1 MGQEQVTTPLSAAL
15 DAGRINHAYLFS
27 GPRGCGKTSSARIM
41 ARSLNCEQGP
51 TSTPC
56 GVCDSCVSLAPGG
69 PGNLD
74 VTELDA
80 ASHNGVED
88 MRELRDRAYYAPAES
103 RYRIFIIDE
112 AHMISASG
120 ANALLKVV
128 EEPPEHVIFI
138 FATTEPEKIIGTI
151 RSRTHHYPFRLLTP
165 PAMKGLLERTVA
177 SENVHVDDT
186 VYPMVIQ
193 AGGGSPRDTLSILDQ
208 LLAGAGP
215 DGLTYDVARPLLGVT
230 DLGLLDNTVEAL
242 ASQDKAALFRLV
254 DDVIEAGHDP
264 RRFAID
270 LLDRLRDLMII
281 QAVPSALEEGL
292 VSAPTDRGDIL
303 TGQAQRFSG
312 PQLAYLADT
321 VNARVSSLRGATSP
335 RLLLE
340 ILCAHLIVGS
350 APAAAAAGHLPAA
363 QPGSGAP
370 TAGAP
375 VTGQAAASGAQG
387 SAPSQRPQSAVSSAQ
402 DPAAAAAAIIAQRRS
417 RQAAKQN
424 AEQGQQPQQDAQQ
437 LSQAEPSLQ
446 GNQQAA
452 SEPHAVQQP
461 AHGPEHSLER
471 SSEQTQNQPQHE
483 KRTSPEAQ
491 QPAPTEQTAQPEPAE
506 HSAHS
511 QPQQD
516 AAPQD
521 LAAEIR
527 STWSDVRATIGRRNK
542 VAEIMLA
549 EARVLGVRDETL
561 VLGHTTGA
569 LAERINSPGTNEVIV
584 AVLMEELNRE
594 LKVTCVIGTDP
605 KAQGFTV
612 EEPAQRAQWNPNQPQ
627 REASEPEEE
636 AESPKPS
643 SAAHKSDTA
652 QSDTA
657 QSDTAETSAVQKDQ
671 KPAEEPT
678 GPQRSHNPE
687 PEAESEPETQQ
698 KPEPQQKPERAQ
710 QPTPQH
716 EASDDPWGAP
726 RRIGGQ
732 EPSSQTTGHG
742 QRGTLSR
749 QDSVREETS
758 PPELQHK
765 AQDPAAQ
772 SSLHQQTT
780 PQNPQRDM
788 LQQDS
793 PRQDVPQRGAAVPPK
808 REARGSQWRSRIAQA
823 SQVAAQRDEEFSKV
837 PQFGN
842 GVPLPPEPG
851 PDEGEFEAPPEE
863 YAPSAGMGGTSE
875 SAAQSAGSSQQAEPQ
890 RAPEPQPAYTRDD
903 EEREMMEAA
912 QSVGEMDHR
921 NATEVAME
929 LLAQELGA
937 RRL

>member
-1 MGQEQVTTPLSAAL
+1 MVGQEQVTTPLSAAL

-215 DGLTYDVARPLLGVT
+215 DGLTYEVARPLLGVT
-230 DLGLLDNTVEAL
+230 DVGLLDNTVDAL
-242 ASQDKAALFRLV
+242 ASQDKAGLFRLV
-254 DDVIEAGHDP
+254 DDVIEAGHEP

-270 LLDRLRDLMII
+270 LLDRLRDLMIL

-292 VSAPTDRGDIL
+292 VSAPTDRGEVL
-303 TGQAQRFSG
+303 TAQAQRFSG
-312 PQLAYLADT
+312 PQLAYLAET
-321 VNARVSSLRGATSP
+321 VNERVSSLRGATSP

-350 APAAAAAGHLPAA
+350 ASAAAAAGQVPSAVPQSAGA
-363 QPGSGAP
+363 QPSAP
-370 TAGAP
+370 A
-375 VTGQAAASGAQG
+375 AQG
-387 SAPSQRPQSAVSSAQ
+387 SAPAQRQQSAVASAQ

-417 RQAAKQN
+417 RQAAKQE
-424 AEQGQQPQQDAQQ
+424 AQQKQPQQVERPQ
-437 LSQAEPSLQ
+437 EP
-446 GNQQAA
+446 A
-452 SEPHAVQQP
+452 
-461 AHGPEHSLER
+461 
-471 SSEQTQNQPQHE
+471 QPQVPQQQE
-483 KRTSPEAQ
+483 ASQPQAPERPAQ
-491 QPAPTEQTAQPEPAE
+491 PEAQPEPQQE
-506 HSAHS
+506 QHE
-511 QPQQD
+511 QPQQSEQPEQQEPQEQQSEPEQ
-516 AAPQD
+516 PQD

-527 STWSDVRATIGRRNK
+527 GRWSDLRATIGRRNK

-584 AVLMEELNRE
+584 TVLQEELNRN

-605 KAQGFTV
+605 KAHGFTV
-612 EEPAQRAQWNPNQPQ
+612 PEPTQRTQWNPNQPP
-627 REASEPEEE
+627 REAAEPDEE
-636 AESPKPS
+636 AESPETPDNATDS
-643 SAAHKSDTA
+643 HSSETAPASAAATA
-652 QSDTA
+652 SEEVDK
-657 QSDTAETSAVQKDQ
+657 TS
-671 KPAEEPT
+671 
-678 GPQRSHNPE
+678 E
-687 PEAESEPETQQ
+687 PEA
-698 KPEPQQKPERAQ
+698 KERGD
-710 QPTPQH
+710 
-716 EASDDPWGAP
+716 ASDDPWGAP
-726 RRIGGQ
+726 RRIGQQG
-732 EPSSQTTGHG
+732 PSSEMTADQPQSQHG
-742 QRGTLSR
+742 A
-749 QDSVREETS
+749 REESGTR
-758 PPELQHK
+758 PET
-765 AQDPAAQ
+765 AP
-772 SSLHQQTT
+772 
-780 PQNPQRDM
+780 
-788 LQQDS
+788 
-793 PRQDVPQRGAAVPPK
+793 RGAAVPPK

-823 SQVAAQRDEEFSKV
+823 TQVAAQRDEEFSKV
-837 PQFGN
+837 PKFGN

-863 YAPSAGMGGTSE
+863 YGPPAGANGSSE
-875 SAAQSAGSSQQAEPQ
+875 SAGHTSVSPQQSAPQ
-890 RAPEPQPAYTRDD
+890 HAPAPQPEYTRAD

-912 QSVGEMDHR
+912 QSAGEMDHR

>member
-1 MGQEQVTTPLSAAL
+1 MVGQEQVTTPLSAAL

-215 DGLTYDVARPLLGVT
+215 DGLTYEVARPLLGVT
-230 DLGLLDNTVEAL
+230 DVGLLDNTVDAL
-242 ASQDKAALFRLV
+242 ASQDKAGLFRLV
-254 DDVIEAGHDP
+254 DDVIEAGHEP
-264 RRFAID
+264 RRFAVD
-270 LLDRLRDLMII
+270 LLDRLRDLMIL

-292 VSAPTDRGDIL
+292 VSAPTDRGEVL
-303 TGQAQRFSG
+303 TAQAQRFSG
-312 PQLAYLADT
+312 PQLAYLAET
-321 VNARVSSLRGATSP
+321 VNERVSSLRGATSP

-350 APAAAAAGHLPAA
+350 APAAAAAGQVPSAVPQSAGA
-363 QPGSGAP
+363 QPSAP
-370 TAGAP
+370 A
-375 VTGQAAASGAQG
+375 AQG
-387 SAPSQRPQSAVSSAQ
+387 SAPAQRQQSAVASAQ

-417 RQAAKQN
+417 RQAAKQE
-424 AEQGQQPQQDAQQ
+424 AQQQQPQQV
-437 LSQAEPSLQ
+437 E
-446 GNQQAA
+446 
-452 SEPHAVQQP
+452 
-461 AHGPEHSLER
+461 
-471 SSEQTQNQPQHE
+471 QPQE
-483 KRTSPEAQ
+483 PAQPQGSQQQEASQPQAPERPAQ
-491 QPAPTEQTAQPEPAE
+491 PEAQPEPQQE
-506 HSAHS
+506 QHE
-511 QPQQD
+511 QPQQSEQPEQPEQQEPQEQQSEPEQ
-516 AAPQD
+516 PQD

-527 STWSDVRATIGRRNK
+527 GRWSDLRATIGRRNK

-584 AVLMEELNRE
+584 TVLKEELSRE

-605 KAQGFTV
+605 KAHGFTV
-612 EEPAQRAQWNPNQPQ
+612 TEPVQRTQWNPNQPQ
-627 REASEPEEE
+627 REASEPDEEV
-636 AESPKPS
+636 ESP
-643 SAAHKSDTA
+643 A
-652 QSDTA
+652 
-657 QSDTAETSAVQKDQ
+657 
-671 KPAEEPT
+671 AEEP
-678 GPQRSHNPE
+678 SN
-687 PEAESEPETQQ
+687 
-698 KPEPQQKPERAQ
+698 
-710 QPTPQH
+710 
-716 EASDDPWGAP
+716 ASDDPWGAP
-726 RRIGGQ
+726 RQIGQ
-732 EPSSQTTGHG
+732 QAPSTESTREQPQPQHG
-742 QRGTLSR
+742 
-749 QDSVREETS
+749 VREKADS
-758 PPELQHK
+758 RPPAE
-765 AQDPAAQ
+765 
-772 SSLHQQTT
+772 
-780 PQNPQRDM
+780 PQR
-788 LQQDS
+788 S
-793 PRQDVPQRGAAVPPK
+793 EAAPRGAAVPPK

-823 SQVAAQRDEEFSKV
+823 TQVAAQRDEEFSKV
-837 PQFGN
+837 PKFGN

-863 YAPSAGMGGTSE
+863 YGPPAGANGSSE
-875 SAAQSAGSSQQAEPQ
+875 SAGHTSVSPQQSAPQ
-890 RAPEPQPAYTRDD
+890 HAPAPQPEYTRAD

-912 QSVGEMDHR
+912 QSAGEMDHR

>member
-1 MGQEQVTTPLSAAL
+1 MALYRKYRPATFAEVVGQEQVTTPLSAAL

-215 DGLTYDVARPLLGVT
+215 DGLTYEVARPLLGVT
-230 DLGLLDNTVEAL
+230 DVGLLDNTVDAL
-242 ASQDKAALFRLV
+242 ASQDKAGLFRLV
-254 DDVIEAGHDP
+254 DDVIEAGHEP

-270 LLDRLRDLMII
+270 LLDRLRDLMIL

-292 VSAPTDRGDIL
+292 VSAPTDRGEVL
-303 TGQAQRFSG
+303 TAQAQRFSG
-312 PQLAYLADT
+312 PQLAYLAET
-321 VNARVSSLRGATSP
+321 VNERVSSLRGATSP

-350 APAAAAAGHLPAA
+350 APAAAAAGQVPSALPQGAGA
-363 QPGSGAP
+363 QPSAP
-370 TAGAP
+370 AG
-375 VTGQAAASGAQG
+375 QG
-387 SAPSQRPQSAVSSAQ
+387 SAPAQRQPSAVASAQ

-417 RQAAKQN
+417 RQAAKQE
-424 AEQGQQPQQDAQQ
+424 AQQQQPQQ
-437 LSQAEPSLQ
+437 AERPQ
-446 GNQQAA
+446 
-452 SEPHAVQQP
+452 EPA
-461 AHGPEHSLER
+461 
-471 SSEQTQNQPQHE
+471 QPQ
-483 KRTSPEAQ
+483 EAQ
-491 QPAPTEQTAQPEPAE
+491 QQAPQQQEVQEQQPSAPEASQSQAPERPAQPEVQPE
-506 HSAHS
+506 PQQEQPE
-511 QPQQD
+511 QPQPSEQPEQQEQQPEPEQ
-516 AAPQD
+516 PQD

-527 STWSDVRATIGRRNK
+527 GRWSDLRATIGRRNK

-584 AVLMEELNRE
+584 TVLKEELSRE

-605 KAQGFTV
+605 KAHGFTV
-612 EEPAQRAQWNPNQPQ
+612 PEPTQRTQWNPNQPQ
-627 REASEPEEE
+627 REAAEPDEE
-636 AESPKPS
+636 AESP
-643 SAAHKSDTA
+643 AAK
-652 QSDTA
+652 
-657 QSDTAETSAVQKDQ
+657 
-671 KPAEEPT
+671 EP
-678 GPQRSHNPE
+678 NN
-687 PEAESEPETQQ
+687 
-698 KPEPQQKPERAQ
+698 
-710 QPTPQH
+710 
-716 EASDDPWGAP
+716 ASDDPWGAP
-726 RRIGGQ
+726 RQIGQ
-732 EPSSQTTGHG
+732 QAPSSETTKEQPQPQHG
-742 QRGTLSR
+742 
-749 QDSVREETS
+749 VREKADS
-758 PPELQHK
+758 RPPAE
-765 AQDPAAQ
+765 
-772 SSLHQQTT
+772 
-780 PQNPQRDM
+780 PQR
-788 LQQDS
+788 S
-793 PRQDVPQRGAAVPPK
+793 EAAPRGAAVPPK

-823 SQVAAQRDEEFSKV
+823 TQVAAQRDEEFSKV
-837 PQFGN
+837 PKFGN

-863 YAPSAGMGGTSE
+863 YGPPAGANGASE
-875 SAAQSAGSSQQAEPQ
+875 SAGHASVSPQQSAPQ
-890 RAPEPQPAYTRDD
+890 HAPAPQPEYTRAD

-912 QSVGEMDHR
+912 QSAGEMDHR

>member
-1 MGQEQVTTPLSAAL
+1 MALYRKYRPATFAEVVGQEQVTTPLSAAL

-56 GVCDSCVSLAPGG
+56 GQCDSCVSLAPGG

-215 DGLTYDVARPLLGVT
+215 DGLTYEVARPLLGVT
-230 DLGLLDNTVEAL
+230 DVGLLDNTVDAL
-242 ASQDKAALFRLV
+242 ASQDKAGLFRLV
-254 DDVIEAGHDP
+254 DDVIEAGHEP

-270 LLDRLRDLMII
+270 LLDRLRDLMIL

-292 VSAPTDRGDIL
+292 VSAPTDRGEVL
-303 TGQAQRFSG
+303 TAQAQRFSG
-312 PQLAYLADT
+312 SQLAYLAET
-321 VNARVSSLRGATSP
+321 VNERVSSLRGATSP

-350 APAAAAAGHLPAA
+350 APASAAAGQVP
-363 QPGSGAP
+363 
-370 TAGAP
+370 
-375 VTGQAAASGAQG
+375 
-387 SAPSQRPQSAVSSAQ
+387 SALPQSAGAQPSAPAGQSSAPAQRQQSAVASAQ

-417 RQAAKQN
+417 RQAA
-424 AEQGQQPQQDAQQ
+424 QQ
-437 LSQAEPSLQ
+437 
-446 GNQQAA
+446 
-452 SEPHAVQQP
+452 
-461 AHGPEHSLER
+461 
-471 SSEQTQNQPQHE
+471 
-483 KRTSPEAQ
+483 EAQ
-491 QPAPTEQTAQPEPAE
+491 QQQSQQSERTQEAAPQAQQTPAPEATQPQAPERPAQSEAQPEPKPE
-506 HSAHS
+506 QPERQQQE
-511 QPQQD
+511 QPQQ
-516 AAPQD
+516 AEQPEQQERQEQAQGQPQEQHPEPEQPQEP
-521 LAAEIR
+521 AVEIR
-527 STWSDVRATIGRRNK
+527 GRWADLRATIGRRNK

-549 EARVLGVRDETL
+549 EARVLGVRDDTL

-584 AVLMEELNRE
+584 TVLKEELNRN

-605 KAQGFTV
+605 KAHGFTV
-612 EEPAQRAQWNPNQPQ
+612 AEPVQRTQWNPNQPQ
-627 REASEPEEE
+627 REAAEPDEE
-636 AESPKPS
+636 AESPETPYNATDSHSSETAPASAAATGSEESEKPS
-643 SAAHKSDTA
+643 
-652 QSDTA
+652 
-657 QSDTAETSAVQKDQ
+657 
-671 KPAEEPT
+671 
-678 GPQRSHNPE
+678 
-687 PEAESEPETQQ
+687 ESEA
-698 KPEPQQKPERAQ
+698 KEPSN
-710 QPTPQH
+710 
-716 EASDDPWGAP
+716 ASDDPWGTP
-726 RRIGGQ
+726 RRIGQQG
-732 EPSSQTTGHG
+732 PSSKTTTE
-742 QRGTLSR
+742 QP
-749 QDSVREETS
+749 READES
-758 PPELQHK
+758 QPPAE
-765 AQDPAAQ
+765 
-772 SSLHQQTT
+772 
-780 PQNPQRDM
+780 PQR
-788 LQQDS
+788 
-793 PRQDVPQRGAAVPPK
+793 PDVAPRGATVPPK

-823 SQVAAQRDEEFSKV
+823 SQVAAQRDEEFARV
-837 PQFGN
+837 PKFGN

-851 PDEGEFEAPPEE
+851 PEDGEFEAPPEE
-863 YAPSAGMGGTSE
+863 YGPPAGASGSSE
-875 SAAQSAGSSQQAEPQ
+875 SAGQAPAAPQQPAPQQAP
-890 RAPEPQPAYTRDD
+890 APQPEYTRAD

-912 QSVGEMDHR
+912 QNAGEMDHR

>member
-1 MGQEQVTTPLSAAL
+1 MVGQEQVTTPLSAAL

-242 ASQDKAALFRLV
+242 ANQDKAGLFRLV
-254 DDVIEAGHDP
+254 DDVIEAGHEP

-292 VSAPTDRGDIL
+292 VSAPTDRGEIL
-303 TGQAQRFSG
+303 TAQAQRFSG
-312 PQLAYLADT
+312 TQLAYLAET
-321 VNARVSSLRGATSP
+321 VNERVSSLRGATSP

-340 ILCAHLIVGS
+340 ILCAHLIVGT
-350 APAAAAAGHLPAA
+350 APAAAAAGQVPAVT
-363 QPGSGAP
+363 QPALGASSGAP
-370 TAGAP
+370 A
-375 VTGQAAASGAQG
+375 TGGQSGAQG
-387 SAPSQRPQSAVSSAQ
+387 QGPGAAATQRPQSAVSSAQ

-424 AEQGQQPQQDAQQ
+424 AQQQEQQQPQREQSQPQQEQQQPQQAPAQGH
-437 LSQAEPSLQ
+437 QAHQAPAQSTPEKPRAE
-446 GNQQAA
+446 QQ
-452 SEPHAVQQP
+452 SEQQPVQQP
-461 AHGPEHSLER
+461 ER
-471 SSEQTQNQPQHE
+471 
-483 KRTSPEAQ
+483 
-491 QPAPTEQTAQPEPAE
+491 EPV
-506 HSAHS
+506 
-511 QPQQD
+511 QPQQTQ
-516 AAPQD
+516 PQQAQQQQEQRQD
-521 LAAEIR
+521 TAQQDPASDIR
-527 STWSDVRATIGRRNK
+527 SRWSDLRATIGHRNK

-549 EARVLGVRDETL
+549 EARVLGVRDDTL

-584 AVLMEELNRE
+584 AVLKEELNRD
-594 LKVTCVIGTDP
+594 LKVECVIGTDP
-605 KAQGFTV
+605 KAHGFTV
-612 EEPAQRAQWNPNQPQ
+612 EKPAQRTQWNPNQPQ

-636 AESPKPS
+636 AESPETPS
-643 SAAHKSDTA
+643 ST
-652 QSDTA
+652 
-657 QSDTAETSAVQKDQ
+657 ETSDSGQTETSEQ
-671 KPAEEPT
+671 PAT
-678 GPQRSHNPE
+678 
-687 PEAESEPETQQ
+687 TD
-698 KPEPQQKPERAQ
+698 
-710 QPTPQH
+710 T
-716 EASDDPWGAP
+716 WGAP

-732 EPSSQTTGHG
+732 EPSSSDTTE
-742 QRGTLSR
+742 QPQPTPR
-749 QDSVREETS
+749 QQE
-758 PPELQHK
+758 P
-765 AQDPAAQ
+765 
-772 SSLHQQTT
+772 T
-780 PQNPQRDM
+780 PQ
-788 LQQDS
+788 
-793 PRQDVPQRGAAVPPK
+793 RQETPQRGATVPPK

-823 SQVAAQRDEEFSKV
+823 SQVAAQRDEEFAKV

-851 PDEGEFEAPPEE
+851 PDEGEYDAPPEE
-863 YAPSAGMGGTSE
+863 YAPPAGAGETPE
-875 SAAQSAGSSQQAEPQ
+875 STGHRPGMPSQQAPQ
-890 RAPEPQPAYTRDD
+890 QDPEPQPEYSRDD
-903 EEREMMEAA
+903 EERDMMEAA
-912 QSVGEMDHR
+912 QNAGEMDHR

-929 LLAQELGA
+929 LLAKELGA

>member
-1 MGQEQVTTPLSAAL
+1 MALYRKYRPATFAEVVGQEQVTTPLSAAL

-215 DGLTYDVARPLLGVT
+215 DGLTYEVARPLLGVT
-230 DLGLLDNTVEAL
+230 DVGLLDNTVDAL
-242 ASQDKAALFRLV
+242 ASQDKAGLFRLV
-254 DDVIEAGHDP
+254 DDVIEAGHEP

-270 LLDRLRDLMII
+270 LLDRLRDLMIL

-292 VSAPTDRGDIL
+292 VSAPTDRGEVL
-303 TGQAQRFSG
+303 TAQAQRFSG
-312 PQLAYLADT
+312 PQLAYLAET
-321 VNARVSSLRGATSP
+321 VNERVSSLRGATSP

-350 APAAAAAGHLPAA
+350 APAAAAAGQVPSALPQGAGA
-363 QPGSGAP
+363 QPSAP
-370 TAGAP
+370 AG
-375 VTGQAAASGAQG
+375 QG
-387 SAPSQRPQSAVSSAQ
+387 SAPAQRQPSAVASAQ

-417 RQAAKQN
+417 RQAAKQE
-424 AEQGQQPQQDAQQ
+424 AQQQQPQQ
-437 LSQAEPSLQ
+437 AERPQ
-446 GNQQAA
+446 
-452 SEPHAVQQP
+452 EPA
-461 AHGPEHSLER
+461 
-471 SSEQTQNQPQHE
+471 QPQ
-483 KRTSPEAQ
+483 EAQ
-491 QPAPTEQTAQPEPAE
+491 QQAPQQQEVQEQQPSAPEASQSQAPERPAQPEVQPE
-506 HSAHS
+506 PQQEQPE
-511 QPQQD
+511 QPQPSEQPEQQEQQPEPEQ
-516 AAPQD
+516 PQD

-527 STWSDVRATIGRRNK
+527 GRWSDLRATIGRRNK

-584 AVLMEELNRE
+584 TVLKEELSRE

-605 KAQGFTV
+605 KAHGFTV
-612 EEPAQRAQWNPNQPQ
+612 PEPTQRTQWNPNQPQ
-627 REASEPEEE
+627 REASEPDEE
-636 AESPKPS
+636 AESP
-643 SAAHKSDTA
+643 AAK
-652 QSDTA
+652 
-657 QSDTAETSAVQKDQ
+657 
-671 KPAEEPT
+671 EP
-678 GPQRSHNPE
+678 NN
-687 PEAESEPETQQ
+687 
-698 KPEPQQKPERAQ
+698 
-710 QPTPQH
+710 
-716 EASDDPWGAP
+716 ASDDPWGAP
-726 RRIGGQ
+726 RQIGQ
-732 EPSSQTTGHG
+732 QAPSSETTREQPQPQHG
-742 QRGTLSR
+742 
-749 QDSVREETS
+749 VREKADS
-758 PPELQHK
+758 RPPAE
-765 AQDPAAQ
+765 
-772 SSLHQQTT
+772 
-780 PQNPQRDM
+780 PQR
-788 LQQDS
+788 S
-793 PRQDVPQRGAAVPPK
+793 EAAPRGAAVPPK
-808 REARGSQWRSRIAQA
+808 RESRGSQWRSRIAQA
-823 SQVAAQRDEEFSKV
+823 TQVAAQRDEEFSKV
-837 PQFGN
+837 PKFGN

-863 YAPSAGMGGTSE
+863 YGPPAGANGASE
-875 SAAQSAGSSQQAEPQ
+875 SAGHTSVSSQQSAPQ
-890 RAPEPQPAYTRDD
+890 HAPAPQPEYTRAD

-912 QSVGEMDHR
+912 QSAGEMDHR

>member
-1 MGQEQVTTPLSAAL
+1 MALYRKYRPATFAEVVGQEQVTTPLSAAL

-215 DGLTYDVARPLLGVT
+215 DGLTYEVARPLLGVT
-230 DLGLLDNTVEAL
+230 DVGLLDNTVDAL
-242 ASQDKAALFRLV
+242 ANQDKAGLFRLV
-254 DDVIEAGHDP
+254 DDVIEAGHEP

-270 LLDRLRDLMII
+270 LLDRLRDLMIL

-292 VSAPTDRGDIL
+292 VSAPTDRGEVL
-303 TGQAQRFSG
+303 TAQAQRFSG
-312 PQLAYLADT
+312 PQLAYLAET
-321 VNARVSSLRGATSP
+321 VNERVSSLRGATSP

-350 APAAAAAGHLPAA
+350 APAAAAAGQVPSSLPQGAGA
-363 QPGSGAP
+363 QPSAP
-370 TAGAP
+370 A
-375 VTGQAAASGAQG
+375 VQG
-387 SAPSQRPQSAVSSAQ
+387 SAPAQRQPSAVASAQ

-417 RQAAKQN
+417 RQAAKQE
-424 AEQGQQPQQDAQQ
+424 AQQQQPQQ
-437 LSQAEPSLQ
+437 AERPQ
-446 GNQQAA
+446 
-452 SEPHAVQQP
+452 EPA
-461 AHGPEHSLER
+461 
-471 SSEQTQNQPQHE
+471 QPQ
-483 KRTSPEAQ
+483 EAQ
-491 QPAPTEQTAQPEPAE
+491 QQAPQQQEAQEQQPSAPEASQTQAPERPAQPEVQPE
-506 HSAHS
+506 PQQEQPE
-511 QPQQD
+511 QPQPSEQPEQQEQQPEPEQ
-516 AAPQD
+516 PQD

-527 STWSDVRATIGRRNK
+527 GRWSDLRATIGRRNK

-584 AVLMEELNRE
+584 TVLKEELSRE

-605 KAQGFTV
+605 KAHGFTV
-612 EEPAQRAQWNPNQPQ
+612 PEPTQRTQWNPNQPQ
-627 REASEPEEE
+627 REAAEPDEE
-636 AESPKPS
+636 AESP
-643 SAAHKSDTA
+643 AAK
-652 QSDTA
+652 
-657 QSDTAETSAVQKDQ
+657 
-671 KPAEEPT
+671 EP
-678 GPQRSHNPE
+678 NN
-687 PEAESEPETQQ
+687 
-698 KPEPQQKPERAQ
+698 
-710 QPTPQH
+710 
-716 EASDDPWGAP
+716 ASDDPWGAP
-726 RRIGGQ
+726 RQIGQ
-732 EPSSQTTGHG
+732 QAPSSETTKEQPQPQHG
-742 QRGTLSR
+742 
-749 QDSVREETS
+749 VREKADS
-758 PPELQHK
+758 RPPAE
-765 AQDPAAQ
+765 
-772 SSLHQQTT
+772 
-780 PQNPQRDM
+780 PQR
-788 LQQDS
+788 S
-793 PRQDVPQRGAAVPPK
+793 EAAPRGAAVPPK

-823 SQVAAQRDEEFSKV
+823 TQVAAQRDEEFSKV
-837 PQFGN
+837 PKFGN

-863 YAPSAGMGGTSE
+863 YGPPAGANGASE
-875 SAAQSAGSSQQAEPQ
+875 SAGHASVSSQQSAPQ
-890 RAPEPQPAYTRDD
+890 HAPAPQPEYTRAD

-912 QSVGEMDHR
+912 QSAGEMDHR

>member
-1 MGQEQVTTPLSAAL
+1 
-15 DAGRINHAYLFS
+15 
-27 GPRGCGKTSSARIM
+27 M

-215 DGLTYDVARPLLGVT
+215 DGLTYEVARPLLGVT
-230 DLGLLDNTVEAL
+230 DVGLLDNTVDAL
-242 ASQDKAALFRLV
+242 ASQDKAGLFRLV
-254 DDVIEAGHDP
+254 DDVIEAGHEP

-270 LLDRLRDLMII
+270 LLDRLRDLMIL

-292 VSAPTDRGDIL
+292 VSAPTDRGEVL
-303 TGQAQRFSG
+303 TAQAQRFSG
-312 PQLAYLADT
+312 PQLAYLAET
-321 VNARVSSLRGATSP
+321 VNERVSSLRGATSP

-350 APAAAAAGHLPAA
+350 APAAAAAGQVPSALPQGAGA
-363 QPGSGAP
+363 QPSAP
-370 TAGAP
+370 AG
-375 VTGQAAASGAQG
+375 QG
-387 SAPSQRPQSAVSSAQ
+387 SAPAQRQPSAVASAQ

-417 RQAAKQN
+417 RQAAKQE
-424 AEQGQQPQQDAQQ
+424 AQQQQPQQ
-437 LSQAEPSLQ
+437 AERPQ
-446 GNQQAA
+446 
-452 SEPHAVQQP
+452 EPA
-461 AHGPEHSLER
+461 
-471 SSEQTQNQPQHE
+471 QPQ
-483 KRTSPEAQ
+483 EAQ
-491 QPAPTEQTAQPEPAE
+491 QQAPQQQEVQEQQPSAPEASQSQAPERPAQPEVQPE
-506 HSAHS
+506 PQQEQPE
-511 QPQQD
+511 QPQPSEQPEQQEQQPEPEQ
-516 AAPQD
+516 PQD

-527 STWSDVRATIGRRNK
+527 GRWSDLRATIGRRNK

-584 AVLMEELNRE
+584 TVLKEELSRE

-605 KAQGFTV
+605 KAHGFTV
-612 EEPAQRAQWNPNQPQ
+612 PEPTQRTQWNPNQPQ
-627 REASEPEEE
+627 REASEPDEE
-636 AESPKPS
+636 AESP
-643 SAAHKSDTA
+643 AAK
-652 QSDTA
+652 
-657 QSDTAETSAVQKDQ
+657 
-671 KPAEEPT
+671 EP
-678 GPQRSHNPE
+678 NN
-687 PEAESEPETQQ
+687 
-698 KPEPQQKPERAQ
+698 
-710 QPTPQH
+710 
-716 EASDDPWGAP
+716 ASDDPWGAP
-726 RRIGGQ
+726 RQIGQ
-732 EPSSQTTGHG
+732 QAPSSETTREQPQPQHG
-742 QRGTLSR
+742 
-749 QDSVREETS
+749 VREKADS
-758 PPELQHK
+758 RPPAE
-765 AQDPAAQ
+765 
-772 SSLHQQTT
+772 
-780 PQNPQRDM
+780 PQR
-788 LQQDS
+788 S
-793 PRQDVPQRGAAVPPK
+793 EAAPRGAAVPPK

-823 SQVAAQRDEEFSKV
+823 TQVAAQRDEEFSKV
-837 PQFGN
+837 PKFGN

-863 YAPSAGMGGTSE
+863 YGPPAGANGASE
-875 SAAQSAGSSQQAEPQ
+875 SAGHTSVSSQQSAPQ
-890 RAPEPQPAYTRDD
+890 HAPAPQPEYTRAD

-912 QSVGEMDHR
+912 QSAGEMDHR

>member
-1 MGQEQVTTPLSAAL
+1 MALYRKYRPATFAEVVGQEQVTTPLSAAL

-215 DGLTYDVARPLLGVT
+215 DGLTYEVARPLLGVT
-230 DLGLLDNTVEAL
+230 DVGLLDNTVDAL
-242 ASQDKAALFRLV
+242 ASQDKAGLFRLV
-254 DDVIEAGHDP
+254 DDVIEAGHEP

-270 LLDRLRDLMII
+270 LLDRLRDLMIL

-292 VSAPTDRGDIL
+292 VSAPTDRGEVL
-303 TGQAQRFSG
+303 TAQAQRFSG
-312 PQLAYLADT
+312 PQLAYLAET
-321 VNARVSSLRGATSP
+321 VNERVSSLRGATSP

-350 APAAAAAGHLPAA
+350 APAAAAAGQVPSALPQGAGA
-363 QPGSGAP
+363 QPSAP
-370 TAGAP
+370 AG
-375 VTGQAAASGAQG
+375 QG
-387 SAPSQRPQSAVSSAQ
+387 SAPAQRQPSAVASAQ

-417 RQAAKQN
+417 RQAAKQE
-424 AEQGQQPQQDAQQ
+424 AQQQQPQQ
-437 LSQAEPSLQ
+437 AERPQ
-446 GNQQAA
+446 
-452 SEPHAVQQP
+452 EPA
-461 AHGPEHSLER
+461 
-471 SSEQTQNQPQHE
+471 QPQ
-483 KRTSPEAQ
+483 EAQ
-491 QPAPTEQTAQPEPAE
+491 QQAPQQQEVQEQQPSAPEASQSQAPERPAQPEVQPE
-506 HSAHS
+506 PQQEQPE
-511 QPQQD
+511 QPQPSEQPEQQEQQPEPEQ
-516 AAPQD
+516 PQD

-527 STWSDVRATIGRRNK
+527 GRWSDLRATIGRRNK

-584 AVLMEELNRE
+584 TVLKEELSRE

-605 KAQGFTV
+605 KAHGFTV
-612 EEPAQRAQWNPNQPQ
+612 PEPTQRTQWNPNQPQ
-627 REASEPEEE
+627 REAAEPDEE
-636 AESPKPS
+636 AESP
-643 SAAHKSDTA
+643 AAK
-652 QSDTA
+652 
-657 QSDTAETSAVQKDQ
+657 
-671 KPAEEPT
+671 EP
-678 GPQRSHNPE
+678 NN
-687 PEAESEPETQQ
+687 
-698 KPEPQQKPERAQ
+698 
-710 QPTPQH
+710 
-716 EASDDPWGAP
+716 ASDDPWGAP
-726 RRIGGQ
+726 RQIGQ
-732 EPSSQTTGHG
+732 QAPSSETTKEQPQPQHG
-742 QRGTLSR
+742 
-749 QDSVREETS
+749 VREKADS
-758 PPELQHK
+758 RPPAE
-765 AQDPAAQ
+765 
-772 SSLHQQTT
+772 
-780 PQNPQRDM
+780 PQR
-788 LQQDS
+788 S
-793 PRQDVPQRGAAVPPK
+793 EAAPRGAAVPPK

-823 SQVAAQRDEEFSKV
+823 TQVAAQRDEEFSKV
-837 PQFGN
+837 PKFGN

-863 YAPSAGMGGTSE
+863 YGPPAGANGSSE
-875 SAAQSAGSSQQAEPQ
+875 SAGHTSVSPQQSAPQ
-890 RAPEPQPAYTRDD
+890 HAPAPQPEYTRAD

-912 QSVGEMDHR
+912 QSAGEMDHR

>member
-1 MGQEQVTTPLSAAL
+1 MALYRKYRPATFAEVVGQEQVTTPLSAAL

-215 DGLTYDVARPLLGVT
+215 DGLTYEVARPLLGVT
-230 DLGLLDNTVEAL
+230 DVGLLDNTVDAL
-242 ASQDKAALFRLV
+242 ASQDKAGLFRLV
-254 DDVIEAGHDP
+254 DDVIEAGHEP

-270 LLDRLRDLMII
+270 LLDRLRDLMIL

-292 VSAPTDRGDIL
+292 VSAPTDRGEVL
-303 TGQAQRFSG
+303 TAQAQRFSG
-312 PQLAYLADT
+312 PQLAYLAET
-321 VNARVSSLRGATSP
+321 VNERVSSLRGATSP

-350 APAAAAAGHLPAA
+350 APAAAAAGQVPSALPQGAGA
-363 QPGSGAP
+363 QPSAP
-370 TAGAP
+370 AG
-375 VTGQAAASGAQG
+375 QG
-387 SAPSQRPQSAVSSAQ
+387 SAPAQRQPSAVASAQ

-417 RQAAKQN
+417 RQAAKQE
-424 AEQGQQPQQDAQQ
+424 AQQQQPQQ
-437 LSQAEPSLQ
+437 AERPQ
-446 GNQQAA
+446 
-452 SEPHAVQQP
+452 EPA
-461 AHGPEHSLER
+461 
-471 SSEQTQNQPQHE
+471 QPQ
-483 KRTSPEAQ
+483 EAQ
-491 QPAPTEQTAQPEPAE
+491 QQAPQQQEVQEQQPSAPEASQSQAPERPAQPEVQPE
-506 HSAHS
+506 PQQEQPE
-511 QPQQD
+511 QPQPSEQPEQQEQQPEPEQ
-516 AAPQD
+516 PQD

-527 STWSDVRATIGRRNK
+527 GRWSDLRATIGRRNK

-584 AVLMEELNRE
+584 TVLKEELSRE

-605 KAQGFTV
+605 KAHGFTV
-612 EEPAQRAQWNPNQPQ
+612 PEPTQRTQWNPNQPQ
-627 REASEPEEE
+627 REAAEPDEE
-636 AESPKPS
+636 AESP
-643 SAAHKSDTA
+643 AAK
-652 QSDTA
+652 
-657 QSDTAETSAVQKDQ
+657 
-671 KPAEEPT
+671 EP
-678 GPQRSHNPE
+678 NN
-687 PEAESEPETQQ
+687 
-698 KPEPQQKPERAQ
+698 
-710 QPTPQH
+710 
-716 EASDDPWGAP
+716 ASDDPWGAP
-726 RRIGGQ
+726 RQIGQ
-732 EPSSQTTGHG
+732 QAPSSETTKEQPQPQHG
-742 QRGTLSR
+742 
-749 QDSVREETS
+749 VREKADS
-758 PPELQHK
+758 RPPAE
-765 AQDPAAQ
+765 
-772 SSLHQQTT
+772 
-780 PQNPQRDM
+780 PQR
-788 LQQDS
+788 S
-793 PRQDVPQRGAAVPPK
+793 EAAPRGAAVPPK

-823 SQVAAQRDEEFSKV
+823 TQVAAQRDEEFSKV
-837 PQFGN
+837 PKFGN

-863 YAPSAGMGGTSE
+863 YGPPAGANGASE
-875 SAAQSAGSSQQAEPQ
+875 SAGHASVSSQQSAPQ
-890 RAPEPQPAYTRDD
+890 HAPAPQPEYTRAD

-912 QSVGEMDHR
+912 QSAGEMDHR

>member
-1 MGQEQVTTPLSAAL
+1 MALYRKYRPATFAEVVGQEQVTTPLSAAL

-56 GVCDSCVSLAPGG
+56 GQCDSCVSLAPGG

-186 VYPMVIQ
+186 VYPMGIQ

-215 DGLTYDVARPLLGVT
+215 DGLTYEVARPLLGVT
-230 DLGLLDNTVEAL
+230 DVGLLDNTVDAL
-242 ASQDKAALFRLV
+242 ASQDKAGLFRLV
-254 DDVIEAGHDP
+254 DDVIEAGHEP

-270 LLDRLRDLMII
+270 LLDRLRDLMIL

-292 VSAPTDRGDIL
+292 VSAPTDRGEVL
-303 TGQAQRFSG
+303 TAQAQRFSG
-312 PQLAYLADT
+312 SQLAYLAET
-321 VNARVSSLRGATSP
+321 VNERVSSLRGATSP

-350 APAAAAAGHLPAA
+350 APASAAAGQVP
-363 QPGSGAP
+363 
-370 TAGAP
+370 
-375 VTGQAAASGAQG
+375 
-387 SAPSQRPQSAVSSAQ
+387 SALPQSAGAQPSAPAGQSSAPAQRQQSAVASAQ

-417 RQAAKQN
+417 RQAAQQE
-424 AEQGQQPQQDAQQ
+424 AQQQQPQQQSQQSERTQEAAPQAQQ
-437 LSQAEPSLQ
+437 T
-446 GNQQAA
+446 
-452 SEPHAVQQP
+452 P
-461 AHGPEHSLER
+461 APEA
-471 SSEQTQNQPQHE
+471 TQPQA
-483 KRTSPEAQ
+483 PERPAQ
-491 QPAPTEQTAQPEPAE
+491 SEAQPEPKPE
-506 HSAHS
+506 QPERQQQE
-511 QPQQD
+511 QPQQ
-516 AAPQD
+516 AEQPEQQERQEQAQGQPQEQHPEPEQPQEP
-521 LAAEIR
+521 AVEIR
-527 STWSDVRATIGRRNK
+527 GRWSDLRATIGRRNK

-549 EARVLGVRDETL
+549 EARVLGVRDDTL

-584 AVLMEELNRE
+584 TVLKEELNRN

-605 KAQGFTV
+605 KAHGFTV
-612 EEPAQRAQWNPNQPQ
+612 AEPVQRTQWNPNQPP
-627 REASEPEEE
+627 REAAEPDEE
-636 AESPKPS
+636 AESPETPDNATDSHSSETAPASAAATGSEESDKPS
-643 SAAHKSDTA
+643 
-652 QSDTA
+652 
-657 QSDTAETSAVQKDQ
+657 
-671 KPAEEPT
+671 
-678 GPQRSHNPE
+678 
-687 PEAESEPETQQ
+687 ESEA
-698 KPEPQQKPERAQ
+698 KEPSN
-710 QPTPQH
+710 
-716 EASDDPWGAP
+716 ASDDPWGAP
-726 RRIGGQ
+726 RRIGQQGP
-732 EPSSQTTGHG
+732 PSETTTEQPREADESQ
-742 QRGTLSR
+742 
-749 QDSVREETS
+749 
-758 PPELQHK
+758 PPAE
-765 AQDPAAQ
+765 
-772 SSLHQQTT
+772 
-780 PQNPQRDM
+780 PQR
-788 LQQDS
+788 
-793 PRQDVPQRGAAVPPK
+793 PDVAPRGATVPPK

-823 SQVAAQRDEEFSKV
+823 SQVAAQRDEEFARV
-837 PQFGN
+837 PKFGN

-851 PDEGEFEAPPEE
+851 PEDGEFEAPPEE
-863 YAPSAGMGGTSE
+863 YGPPAGASGSSE
-875 SAAQSAGSSQQAEPQ
+875 SAGQAPAAPQQPAPQQAP
-890 RAPEPQPAYTRDD
+890 APQPEYTRAD

-912 QSVGEMDHR
+912 QNAGEMDHR

>member
-1 MGQEQVTTPLSAAL
+1 MALYRKYRPATFAEVVGQEQVTTPLSAAL

-41 ARSLNCEQGP
+41 ARSLNGEQGP

-56 GVCDSCVSLAPGG
+56 GQCDSCVSLAPGG

-215 DGLTYDVARPLLGVT
+215 DGLTYEVARPLLGVT
-230 DLGLLDNTVEAL
+230 DVGLLDNTVDAL
-242 ASQDKAALFRLV
+242 ASQDKAGLFRLV
-254 DDVIEAGHDP
+254 DDVIEAGHEP

-270 LLDRLRDLMII
+270 LLDRLRDLMIL

-292 VSAPTDRGDIL
+292 VSAPTDRGEVL
-303 TGQAQRFSG
+303 TAQAQRFSG
-312 PQLAYLADT
+312 SQLAYLAET
-321 VNARVSSLRGATSP
+321 VNERVSSLRGATSP

-350 APAAAAAGHLPAA
+350 APASAAAGQVP
-363 QPGSGAP
+363 
-370 TAGAP
+370 
-375 VTGQAAASGAQG
+375 
-387 SAPSQRPQSAVSSAQ
+387 SALPQSAGAQPSAPAGQSSAPAQRQQSAVASAQ

-417 RQAAKQN
+417 RQAAQQE
-424 AEQGQQPQQDAQQ
+424 AQQQQPQQQSQQSERTQEAAPQAQQ
-437 LSQAEPSLQ
+437 T
-446 GNQQAA
+446 
-452 SEPHAVQQP
+452 P
-461 AHGPEHSLER
+461 APEA
-471 SSEQTQNQPQHE
+471 TQPQA
-483 KRTSPEAQ
+483 PERPAQ
-491 QPAPTEQTAQPEPAE
+491 SEAQPEPKPE
-506 HSAHS
+506 QPERQQQE
-511 QPQQD
+511 QPQQ
-516 AAPQD
+516 AEQPEQQERQEQAQGQPQEQHPEPEQPQEP
-521 LAAEIR
+521 AVEIR
-527 STWSDVRATIGRRNK
+527 GRWSDLRATIGRRNK

-549 EARVLGVRDETL
+549 EARVLGVRDDTL

-584 AVLMEELNRE
+584 TVLKEELNRN

-605 KAQGFTV
+605 KAHGFTV
-612 EEPAQRAQWNPNQPQ
+612 AEPVQRTQWNPNQPP
-627 REASEPEEE
+627 REAAEPDEE
-636 AESPKPS
+636 AESPETPDNATDSHSSETAPASAAATGSEESDKPS
-643 SAAHKSDTA
+643 
-652 QSDTA
+652 
-657 QSDTAETSAVQKDQ
+657 
-671 KPAEEPT
+671 
-678 GPQRSHNPE
+678 
-687 PEAESEPETQQ
+687 ESEA
-698 KPEPQQKPERAQ
+698 KEPSN
-710 QPTPQH
+710 
-716 EASDDPWGAP
+716 ASDDPWGAP
-726 RRIGGQ
+726 RRIGQQGP
-732 EPSSQTTGHG
+732 PSETTTEQPREADESQ
-742 QRGTLSR
+742 
-749 QDSVREETS
+749 
-758 PPELQHK
+758 PPAE
-765 AQDPAAQ
+765 
-772 SSLHQQTT
+772 
-780 PQNPQRDM
+780 PQR
-788 LQQDS
+788 
-793 PRQDVPQRGAAVPPK
+793 PDVAPRGATVPPK

-823 SQVAAQRDEEFSKV
+823 SQVAAQRDEEFARV
-837 PQFGN
+837 PKFGN

-851 PDEGEFEAPPEE
+851 PEDGEFEAPPEE
-863 YAPSAGMGGTSE
+863 YGPPAGASGSSE
-875 SAAQSAGSSQQAEPQ
+875 SAGQAPAAPQQPAPQQAP
-890 RAPEPQPAYTRDD
+890 APQPEYTRAD

-912 QSVGEMDHR
+912 QNAGEMDHR

>member
-1 MGQEQVTTPLSAAL
+1 
-15 DAGRINHAYLFS
+15 
-27 GPRGCGKTSSARIM
+27 M

-215 DGLTYDVARPLLGVT
+215 DGLTYEVARPLLGVT
-230 DLGLLDNTVEAL
+230 DVGLLDNTVDAL
-242 ASQDKAALFRLV
+242 ASQDKAGLFRLV
-254 DDVIEAGHDP
+254 DDVIEAGHEP

-270 LLDRLRDLMII
+270 LLDRLRDLMIL

-292 VSAPTDRGDIL
+292 VSAPTDRGEVL
-303 TGQAQRFSG
+303 TAQAQRFSG
-312 PQLAYLADT
+312 PQLAYLAET
-321 VNARVSSLRGATSP
+321 VNERVSSLRGATSP

-350 APAAAAAGHLPAA
+350 APAAAAAGQVPSALPQGAGA
-363 QPGSGAP
+363 QPSAP
-370 TAGAP
+370 AG
-375 VTGQAAASGAQG
+375 QG
-387 SAPSQRPQSAVSSAQ
+387 SAPAQRQPSAVASAQ

-417 RQAAKQN
+417 RQAAKQE
-424 AEQGQQPQQDAQQ
+424 AQQQQPQQ
-437 LSQAEPSLQ
+437 AERPQ
-446 GNQQAA
+446 
-452 SEPHAVQQP
+452 EPA
-461 AHGPEHSLER
+461 
-471 SSEQTQNQPQHE
+471 QPQ
-483 KRTSPEAQ
+483 EAQ
-491 QPAPTEQTAQPEPAE
+491 QQAPQQQEVQEQQPSAPEASQSQAPERPAQPEVQPE
-506 HSAHS
+506 PQQEQPE
-511 QPQQD
+511 QPQPSEQPEQQEQQPEPEQ
-516 AAPQD
+516 PQD

-527 STWSDVRATIGRRNK
+527 GRWSDLRATIGRRNK

-584 AVLMEELNRE
+584 TVLKEELSRE

-605 KAQGFTV
+605 KAHGFTV
-612 EEPAQRAQWNPNQPQ
+612 PEPTQRTQWNPNQPQ
-627 REASEPEEE
+627 REAAEPDEE
-636 AESPKPS
+636 AESP
-643 SAAHKSDTA
+643 AAK
-652 QSDTA
+652 
-657 QSDTAETSAVQKDQ
+657 
-671 KPAEEPT
+671 EP
-678 GPQRSHNPE
+678 NN
-687 PEAESEPETQQ
+687 
-698 KPEPQQKPERAQ
+698 
-710 QPTPQH
+710 
-716 EASDDPWGAP
+716 ASDDPWGAP
-726 RRIGGQ
+726 RQIGQ
-732 EPSSQTTGHG
+732 QAPSSETTKEQPQPQHG
-742 QRGTLSR
+742 
-749 QDSVREETS
+749 VREKADS
-758 PPELQHK
+758 RPPAE
-765 AQDPAAQ
+765 
-772 SSLHQQTT
+772 
-780 PQNPQRDM
+780 PQR
-788 LQQDS
+788 S
-793 PRQDVPQRGAAVPPK
+793 EAAPRGAAVPPK

-823 SQVAAQRDEEFSKV
+823 TQVAAQRDEEFSKV
-837 PQFGN
+837 PKFGN

-863 YAPSAGMGGTSE
+863 YGPPAGANGSSE
-875 SAAQSAGSSQQAEPQ
+875 SAGHTSVSPQQSAPQ
-890 RAPEPQPAYTRDD
+890 HAPAPQPEYTRAD

-912 QSVGEMDHR
+912 QSAGEMDHR

>member
-1 MGQEQVTTPLSAAL
+1 MALYRKYRPATFAEVVGQEQVTTPLSAAL

-215 DGLTYDVARPLLGVT
+215 DGLTYEVARPLLGVT
-230 DLGLLDNTVEAL
+230 DVGLLDNTVDAL
-242 ASQDKAALFRLV
+242 ANQDKAGLFRLV
-254 DDVIEAGHDP
+254 DDVIEAGHEP

-270 LLDRLRDLMII
+270 LLDRLRDLMIL

-292 VSAPTDRGDIL
+292 VSAPTDRGEVL
-303 TGQAQRFSG
+303 TAQAQRFSG
-312 PQLAYLADT
+312 PQLAYLAET
-321 VNARVSSLRGATSP
+321 VNERVSSLRGATSP

-350 APAAAAAGHLPAA
+350 APAAAAAGQVPSSLPQGAGA
-363 QPGSGAP
+363 QPSAP
-370 TAGAP
+370 A
-375 VTGQAAASGAQG
+375 VQG
-387 SAPSQRPQSAVSSAQ
+387 SAPAQRQPSAVASAQ

-417 RQAAKQN
+417 RQAAKQE
-424 AEQGQQPQQDAQQ
+424 AQQQQPQQ
-437 LSQAEPSLQ
+437 AERPQ
-446 GNQQAA
+446 
-452 SEPHAVQQP
+452 EPA
-461 AHGPEHSLER
+461 
-471 SSEQTQNQPQHE
+471 QPQ
-483 KRTSPEAQ
+483 EAQ
-491 QPAPTEQTAQPEPAE
+491 QQAPQQQEAQEQQPSAPEASQTQAPERPAQPEVQPE
-506 HSAHS
+506 PQQEQPE
-511 QPQQD
+511 QPQPSEQPEQQEQQPEPEQ
-516 AAPQD
+516 PQD

-527 STWSDVRATIGRRNK
+527 GRWSDLRATIGRRNK

-584 AVLMEELNRE
+584 TVLKEELSRE

-605 KAQGFTV
+605 KAHGFTV
-612 EEPAQRAQWNPNQPQ
+612 PEPTQRTQWNPNQPQ
-627 REASEPEEE
+627 REAAEPDEE
-636 AESPKPS
+636 AESP
-643 SAAHKSDTA
+643 AAK
-652 QSDTA
+652 
-657 QSDTAETSAVQKDQ
+657 
-671 KPAEEPT
+671 EP
-678 GPQRSHNPE
+678 NN
-687 PEAESEPETQQ
+687 
-698 KPEPQQKPERAQ
+698 
-710 QPTPQH
+710 
-716 EASDDPWGAP
+716 ASDDPWGAP
-726 RRIGGQ
+726 RQIGQ
-732 EPSSQTTGHG
+732 QAPSSETTREQPQPQHG
-742 QRGTLSR
+742 
-749 QDSVREETS
+749 VREKADS
-758 PPELQHK
+758 RPP
-765 AQDPAAQ
+765 
-772 SSLHQQTT
+772 
-780 PQNPQRDM
+780 
-788 LQQDS
+788 
-793 PRQDVPQRGAAVPPK
+793 
-808 REARGSQWRSRIAQA
+808 
-823 SQVAAQRDEEFSKV
+823 
-837 PQFGN
+837 
-842 GVPLPPEPG
+842 
-851 PDEGEFEAPPEE
+851 
-863 YAPSAGMGGTSE
+863 
-875 SAAQSAGSSQQAEPQ
+875 AEPQ
-890 RAPEPQPAYTRDD
+890 RS
-903 EEREMMEAA
+903 EAA
-912 QSVGEMDHR
+912 PRG
-921 NATEVAME
+921 
-929 LLAQELGA
+929 
-937 RRL
+937 

>member
-1 MGQEQVTTPLSAAL
+1 MVGQEQVTTPLSAAL

-56 GVCDSCVSLAPGG
+56 GQCDSCVSLAPGG

-230 DLGLLDNTVEAL
+230 DVGLLDNTVESL
-242 ASQDKAALFRLV
+242 ANQDKAGLFRLV

-270 LLDRLRDLMII
+270 LLDRLRDLMIL

-292 VSAPTDRGDIL
+292 VSAPTDRGEVL
-303 TGQAQRFSG
+303 TAQAQRFSG
-312 PQLAYLADT
+312 PQLAYLAET
-321 VNARVSSLRGATSP
+321 VNERVSSLRGATSP

-350 APAAAAAGHLPAA
+350 APAAATAGQL
-363 QPGSGAP
+363 P
-370 TAGAP
+370 TAAPQGAG
-375 VTGQAAASGAQG
+375 VQT
-387 SAPSQRPQSAVSSAQ
+387 SAPAGQGTPPAQRQQSAVASAQ

-417 RQAAKQN
+417 RQAAKQE
-424 AEQGQQPQQDAQQ
+424 AQQQQPQQQPQQVERTQEAAQQ
-437 LSQAEPSLQ
+437 TQPTPTPE
-446 GNQQAA
+446 AA
-452 SEPHAVQQP
+452 
-461 AHGPEHSLER
+461 
-471 SSEQTQNQPQHE
+471 QPQAPVE
-483 KRTSPEAQ
+483 RPAQPE
-491 QPAPTEQTAQPEPAE
+491 AQPEPQSEQPEQHQERPE
-506 HSAHS
+506 HQQQEQHE
-511 QPQQD
+511 QPQEAEQPELQERQEQ
-516 AAPQD
+516 AQGQPQEQQPEPEQPQD
-521 LAAEIR
+521 PAAEIR
-527 STWSDVRATIGRRNK
+527 GRWSDLRATIGRRNK

-549 EARVLGVRDETL
+549 EARVLGVRDDTL

-584 AVLMEELNRE
+584 TVLKEELNRN

-605 KAQGFTV
+605 KAHGFTV
-612 EEPAQRAQWNPNQPQ
+612 AEPAQRTQWNPNQPP
-627 REASEPEEE
+627 REAAEPDEE
-636 AESPKPS
+636 AESPETPDNATDSHSSDTVPASAAATESEEVDKPS
-643 SAAHKSDTA
+643 
-652 QSDTA
+652 
-657 QSDTAETSAVQKDQ
+657 
-671 KPAEEPT
+671 
-678 GPQRSHNPE
+678 
-687 PEAESEPETQQ
+687 ESEA
-698 KPEPQQKPERAQ
+698 KEPSN
-710 QPTPQH
+710 
-716 EASDDPWGAP
+716 ASDDPWGAP
-726 RRIGGQ
+726 RQIGQ
-732 EPSSQTTGHG
+732 QAPSSETTTE
-742 QRGTLSR
+742 QP
-749 QDSVREETS
+749 REAAES
-758 PPELQHK
+758 QPPAE
-765 AQDPAAQ
+765 
-772 SSLHQQTT
+772 
-780 PQNPQRDM
+780 PQR
-788 LQQDS
+788 
-793 PRQDVPQRGAAVPPK
+793 PDVAPRGAMVPPK

-837 PQFGN
+837 PKFGN

-851 PDEGEFEAPPEE
+851 PEEGEFEAPPEE
-863 YAPSAGMGGTSE
+863 YGPPAGMGGASE
-875 SAAQSAGSSQQAEPQ
+875 SAGQAPAAPQQPVPQQAP
-890 RAPEPQPAYTRDD
+890 APQPEYTRAD

-912 QSVGEMDHR
+912 QNAGEMDHR

>member
-1 MGQEQVTTPLSAAL
+1 
-15 DAGRINHAYLFS
+15 
-27 GPRGCGKTSSARIM
+27 M

-215 DGLTYDVARPLLGVT
+215 DGLTYEVARPLLGVT
-230 DLGLLDNTVEAL
+230 DVGLLDNTVDAL
-242 ASQDKAALFRLV
+242 ASQDKAGLFRLV
-254 DDVIEAGHDP
+254 DDVIEAGHEP

-270 LLDRLRDLMII
+270 LLDRLRDLMIL

-292 VSAPTDRGDIL
+292 VSAPTDRGEVL
-303 TGQAQRFSG
+303 TAQAQRFSG
-312 PQLAYLADT
+312 PQLAYLAET
-321 VNARVSSLRGATSP
+321 VNERVSSLRGATSP

-350 APAAAAAGHLPAA
+350 APAAAAAGQVPSALPQGAGA
-363 QPGSGAP
+363 QPSAP
-370 TAGAP
+370 AG
-375 VTGQAAASGAQG
+375 QG
-387 SAPSQRPQSAVSSAQ
+387 SAPAQRQPSAVASAQ

-417 RQAAKQN
+417 RQAAKQE
-424 AEQGQQPQQDAQQ
+424 AQQQQPQQ
-437 LSQAEPSLQ
+437 AERPQ
-446 GNQQAA
+446 
-452 SEPHAVQQP
+452 EPA
-461 AHGPEHSLER
+461 
-471 SSEQTQNQPQHE
+471 QPQ
-483 KRTSPEAQ
+483 EAQ
-491 QPAPTEQTAQPEPAE
+491 QQEVQEQQPSAPEASQSQAPERPAQPEVQPE
-506 HSAHS
+506 PQQEQPE
-511 QPQQD
+511 QPQPSEQPEQQEQQPEPEQ
-516 AAPQD
+516 PQD

-527 STWSDVRATIGRRNK
+527 GRWSDLRATIGRRNK

-584 AVLMEELNRE
+584 TVLKEELSRE

-605 KAQGFTV
+605 KAHGFTV
-612 EEPAQRAQWNPNQPQ
+612 PEPAQRTQWNPNQPQ
-627 REASEPEEE
+627 REAAEPDEE
-636 AESPKPS
+636 AESP
-643 SAAHKSDTA
+643 AAK
-652 QSDTA
+652 
-657 QSDTAETSAVQKDQ
+657 
-671 KPAEEPT
+671 EP
-678 GPQRSHNPE
+678 NN
-687 PEAESEPETQQ
+687 
-698 KPEPQQKPERAQ
+698 
-710 QPTPQH
+710 
-716 EASDDPWGAP
+716 ASDDPWGAL
-726 RRIGGQ
+726 RQIGQ
-732 EPSSQTTGHG
+732 QAPSSETTREQPQPQHG
-742 QRGTLSR
+742 
-749 QDSVREETS
+749 VREKADS
-758 PPELQHK
+758 RPPAE
-765 AQDPAAQ
+765 
-772 SSLHQQTT
+772 
-780 PQNPQRDM
+780 PQR
-788 LQQDS
+788 S
-793 PRQDVPQRGAAVPPK
+793 EAAPRGAAVPPK

-823 SQVAAQRDEEFSKV
+823 TQVAAQRDEEFSKV
-837 PQFGN
+837 PKFGN

-863 YAPSAGMGGTSE
+863 YGPPAGANGASE
-875 SAAQSAGSSQQAEPQ
+875 SAGHTSVSPQQSAPQ
-890 RAPEPQPAYTRDD
+890 HAPAPQPEYTRAD

-912 QSVGEMDHR
+912 QSAGEMDHR

>member
-1 MGQEQVTTPLSAAL
+1 MVGQEQVTTPLSAAL

-215 DGLTYDVARPLLGVT
+215 DGLTYEVARPLLGVT
-230 DLGLLDNTVEAL
+230 DVGLLDNTVDAL
-242 ASQDKAALFRLV
+242 ASQDKAGLFRLV
-254 DDVIEAGHDP
+254 DDVIEAGHEP

-270 LLDRLRDLMII
+270 LLDRLRDLMIL

-292 VSAPTDRGDIL
+292 VSAPTDRGEVL
-303 TGQAQRFSG
+303 TAQAQRFSG
-312 PQLAYLADT
+312 PQLAYLAET
-321 VNARVSSLRGATSP
+321 VNERVSSLRGATSP

-350 APAAAAAGHLPAA
+350 APAAAAAGQVPSAVPQSAGA
-363 QPGSGAP
+363 QPSAP
-370 TAGAP
+370 A
-375 VTGQAAASGAQG
+375 AQG
-387 SAPSQRPQSAVSSAQ
+387 SAPAQRQQSAVASAQ

-417 RQAAKQN
+417 RQAAKQE
-424 AEQGQQPQQDAQQ
+424 AQQQQPQQ
-437 LSQAEPSLQ
+437 AERPQ
-446 GNQQAA
+446 
-452 SEPHAVQQP
+452 EPA
-461 AHGPEHSLER
+461 
-471 SSEQTQNQPQHE
+471 QPQ
-483 KRTSPEAQ
+483 EAQ
-491 QPAPTEQTAQPEPAE
+491 QQAPQQQEVQEQQPSAPEASQSQAPERPAQPEVQPE
-506 HSAHS
+506 PQQEQPE
-511 QPQQD
+511 QPQPSEQPEQQEQQPEPEQPHD
-516 AAPQD
+516 P
-521 LAAEIR
+521 AAEIR
-527 STWSDVRATIGRRNK
+527 GRWSDLRATIGRRNK

-584 AVLMEELNRE
+584 TVLKEELSRE

-605 KAQGFTV
+605 KAHGFTV
-612 EEPAQRAQWNPNQPQ
+612 PEPTQRTQWNPNQPQ
-627 REASEPEEE
+627 REASEPDEE
-636 AESPKPS
+636 AESP
-643 SAAHKSDTA
+643 
-652 QSDTA
+652 
-657 QSDTAETSAVQKDQ
+657 E
-671 KPAEEPT
+671 AEEP
-678 GPQRSHNPE
+678 SN
-687 PEAESEPETQQ
+687 
-698 KPEPQQKPERAQ
+698 
-710 QPTPQH
+710 
-716 EASDDPWGAP
+716 ASDDPWGAP
-726 RRIGGQ
+726 RQIGQ
-732 EPSSQTTGHG
+732 QAPSSETTREQPQPQHG
-742 QRGTLSR
+742 VHEKA
-749 QDSVREETS
+749 DSH
-758 PPELQHK
+758 PPAE
-765 AQDPAAQ
+765 PRRSEAA
-772 SSLHQQTT
+772 
-780 PQNPQRDM
+780 P
-788 LQQDS
+788 
-793 PRQDVPQRGAAVPPK
+793 RGAAVPPK

-823 SQVAAQRDEEFSKV
+823 TQVAAQRDEEFSKV
-837 PQFGN
+837 PKFGN

-863 YAPSAGMGGTSE
+863 YGPPAGANGSSE
-875 SAAQSAGSSQQAEPQ
+875 SAGHTSVSPQQSAPQ
-890 RAPEPQPAYTRDD
+890 HAPAPQPEYTRAD

-912 QSVGEMDHR
+912 QSAGEMDHR

>member
-1 MGQEQVTTPLSAAL
+1 MVGQEQVTTPLSAAL

-215 DGLTYDVARPLLGVT
+215 DGLTYEVARPLLGVT
-230 DLGLLDNTVEAL
+230 DVGLLDNTVDAL
-242 ASQDKAALFRLV
+242 ASQDKAGLFRLV
-254 DDVIEAGHDP
+254 DDVIEAGHEP
-264 RRFAID
+264 RRFAVD
-270 LLDRLRDLMII
+270 LLDRLRDLMIL

-292 VSAPTDRGDIL
+292 VSAPTDRGEVL
-303 TGQAQRFSG
+303 TAQAQRFSG
-312 PQLAYLADT
+312 PQLAYLAET
-321 VNARVSSLRGATSP
+321 VNERVSSLRGATSP

-350 APAAAAAGHLPAA
+350 APAAAAAGQVPSAVPQSAGA
-363 QPGSGAP
+363 QPSAP
-370 TAGAP
+370 A
-375 VTGQAAASGAQG
+375 AQG
-387 SAPSQRPQSAVSSAQ
+387 SAPAQRQQSAVASAQ

-417 RQAAKQN
+417 RQAAKQE
-424 AEQGQQPQQDAQQ
+424 AQQQPQQVERPQ
-437 LSQAEPSLQ
+437 EP
-446 GNQQAA
+446 A
-452 SEPHAVQQP
+452 
-461 AHGPEHSLER
+461 
-471 SSEQTQNQPQHE
+471 QPQGPQQQE
-483 KRTSPEAQ
+483 ASQPQAPERPAQPEAQ
-491 QPAPTEQTAQPEPAE
+491 HEPQQEQHEQPQQSEQPEQQEPQERQPEPE
-506 HSAHS
+506 
-511 QPQQD
+511 Q
-516 AAPQD
+516 PQD

-527 STWSDVRATIGRRNK
+527 GRWSDLRATIGRRNK

-584 AVLMEELNRE
+584 TVLKEELSRE

-605 KAQGFTV
+605 KAHGFTV
-612 EEPAQRAQWNPNQPQ
+612 TEPVQRTQWNPNQPQ
-627 REASEPEEE
+627 REASEPDEE
-636 AESPKPS
+636 AESP
-643 SAAHKSDTA
+643 
-652 QSDTA
+652 
-657 QSDTAETSAVQKDQ
+657 E
-671 KPAEEPT
+671 AEEP
-678 GPQRSHNPE
+678 SN
-687 PEAESEPETQQ
+687 
-698 KPEPQQKPERAQ
+698 
-710 QPTPQH
+710 
-716 EASDDPWGAP
+716 ASDDPWGAP
-726 RRIGGQ
+726 RQIGQ
-732 EPSSQTTGHG
+732 QAPSSETTREQPQPQHG
-742 QRGTLSR
+742 
-749 QDSVREETS
+749 VREKADPR
-758 PPELQHK
+758 PPAE
-765 AQDPAAQ
+765 
-772 SSLHQQTT
+772 
-780 PQNPQRDM
+780 PQR
-788 LQQDS
+788 LEAA
-793 PRQDVPQRGAAVPPK
+793 PRGAAVPPK

-823 SQVAAQRDEEFSKV
+823 TQVAAQRDEEFSKV
-837 PQFGN
+837 PKFGN

-863 YAPSAGMGGTSE
+863 YGPPAGANGSSE
-875 SAAQSAGSSQQAEPQ
+875 SAGHTSVSPQQSAPQ
-890 RAPEPQPAYTRDD
+890 HAPAPQPEYTRAD

-912 QSVGEMDHR
+912 QSAGEMDHR

>member
-1 MGQEQVTTPLSAAL
+1 
-15 DAGRINHAYLFS
+15 
-27 GPRGCGKTSSARIM
+27 M

-215 DGLTYDVARPLLGVT
+215 DGLTYEVARPLLGVT
-230 DLGLLDNTVEAL
+230 DVGLLDNTVDAL
-242 ASQDKAALFRLV
+242 ANQDKAGLFRLV
-254 DDVIEAGHDP
+254 DDVIEAGHEP

-270 LLDRLRDLMII
+270 LLDRLRDLMIL

-292 VSAPTDRGDIL
+292 VSAPTDRGEVL
-303 TGQAQRFSG
+303 TAQAQRFSG
-312 PQLAYLADT
+312 PQLAYLAET
-321 VNARVSSLRGATSP
+321 VNERVSSLRGATSP

-350 APAAAAAGHLPAA
+350 APAAAAAGQVPSSLPQGAGA
-363 QPGSGAP
+363 QPSAP
-370 TAGAP
+370 A
-375 VTGQAAASGAQG
+375 VQG
-387 SAPSQRPQSAVSSAQ
+387 SAPAQRQPSAVASAQ

-417 RQAAKQN
+417 RQAAKQE
-424 AEQGQQPQQDAQQ
+424 AQQQQPQQ
-437 LSQAEPSLQ
+437 AERPQ
-446 GNQQAA
+446 
-452 SEPHAVQQP
+452 EPA
-461 AHGPEHSLER
+461 
-471 SSEQTQNQPQHE
+471 QPQ
-483 KRTSPEAQ
+483 EAQ
-491 QPAPTEQTAQPEPAE
+491 QQAPQQQEAQEQQPSAPEASQTQAPERPAQPEVQPE
-506 HSAHS
+506 PQQEQPE
-511 QPQQD
+511 QPQPSEQPEQQEQQPEPEQ
-516 AAPQD
+516 PQD

-527 STWSDVRATIGRRNK
+527 GRWSDLRATIGRRNK

-584 AVLMEELNRE
+584 TVLKEELSRE

-605 KAQGFTV
+605 KVHGFTV
-612 EEPAQRAQWNPNQPQ
+612 PEPTQRTQWNPNQPQ
-627 REASEPEEE
+627 REAAEPDEE
-636 AESPKPS
+636 AESP
-643 SAAHKSDTA
+643 AAK
-652 QSDTA
+652 
-657 QSDTAETSAVQKDQ
+657 
-671 KPAEEPT
+671 EP
-678 GPQRSHNPE
+678 NN
-687 PEAESEPETQQ
+687 
-698 KPEPQQKPERAQ
+698 
-710 QPTPQH
+710 
-716 EASDDPWGAP
+716 ASDDPWGAP
-726 RRIGGQ
+726 RQIGQ
-732 EPSSQTTGHG
+732 QAPSSETTKEQPQPQHG
-742 QRGTLSR
+742 
-749 QDSVREETS
+749 VREKADS
-758 PPELQHK
+758 RPPAE
-765 AQDPAAQ
+765 
-772 SSLHQQTT
+772 
-780 PQNPQRDM
+780 PQR
-788 LQQDS
+788 S
-793 PRQDVPQRGAAVPPK
+793 EAAPRGAAVPPK

-823 SQVAAQRDEEFSKV
+823 TQVAAQRDEEFSKV
-837 PQFGN
+837 PKFGN

-863 YAPSAGMGGTSE
+863 YGPPAGANGASE
-875 SAAQSAGSSQQAEPQ
+875 SAGHASVSSQQSAPQ
-890 RAPEPQPAYTRDD
+890 HAPAPQPEYTRAD

-912 QSVGEMDHR
+912 QSAGEMDHR

>member
-1 MGQEQVTTPLSAAL
+1 
-15 DAGRINHAYLFS
+15 
-27 GPRGCGKTSSARIM
+27 M

-215 DGLTYDVARPLLGVT
+215 DGLTYEVARPLLGVT
-230 DLGLLDNTVEAL
+230 DVGLLDNTVDAL
-242 ASQDKAALFRLV
+242 ASQDKAGLFRLV
-254 DDVIEAGHDP
+254 DDVIEAGHEP

-270 LLDRLRDLMII
+270 LLDRLRDLMIL

-292 VSAPTDRGDIL
+292 VSAPTDRGEVL
-303 TGQAQRFSG
+303 TAQAQRFSG
-312 PQLAYLADT
+312 PQLAYLAET
-321 VNARVSSLRGATSP
+321 VNERVSSLRGATSP

-350 APAAAAAGHLPAA
+350 APAAAAAGQVPSALPQGAGA
-363 QPGSGAP
+363 QPSAP
-370 TAGAP
+370 AG
-375 VTGQAAASGAQG
+375 QG
-387 SAPSQRPQSAVSSAQ
+387 SAPAQRQPSAVASAQ

-417 RQAAKQN
+417 RQAAKQE
-424 AEQGQQPQQDAQQ
+424 AQQQQPQQ
-437 LSQAEPSLQ
+437 AERPQ
-446 GNQQAA
+446 
-452 SEPHAVQQP
+452 EPA
-461 AHGPEHSLER
+461 
-471 SSEQTQNQPQHE
+471 QPQ
-483 KRTSPEAQ
+483 EAQ
-491 QPAPTEQTAQPEPAE
+491 QQEVQEQQPSAPEASQSQAPERPAQPEVQPE
-506 HSAHS
+506 PQQEQPE
-511 QPQQD
+511 QPQPSEQPEQQEQQPEPEQ
-516 AAPQD
+516 PQD

-527 STWSDVRATIGRRNK
+527 GRWSDLRATIGRRNK

-584 AVLMEELNRE
+584 TVLKEELSRE

-605 KAQGFTV
+605 KAHGFTV
-612 EEPAQRAQWNPNQPQ
+612 PEPAQRTQWNPNQPQ
-627 REASEPEEE
+627 REAAEPDEE
-636 AESPKPS
+636 AESP
-643 SAAHKSDTA
+643 AAK
-652 QSDTA
+652 
-657 QSDTAETSAVQKDQ
+657 
-671 KPAEEPT
+671 EP
-678 GPQRSHNPE
+678 NN
-687 PEAESEPETQQ
+687 
-698 KPEPQQKPERAQ
+698 
-710 QPTPQH
+710 
-716 EASDDPWGAP
+716 ASDDPWGAP
-726 RRIGGQ
+726 RQIGQ
-732 EPSSQTTGHG
+732 QAPSSETTREQPQPQHG
-742 QRGTLSR
+742 
-749 QDSVREETS
+749 VREKADS
-758 PPELQHK
+758 RPPAE
-765 AQDPAAQ
+765 
-772 SSLHQQTT
+772 
-780 PQNPQRDM
+780 PQR
-788 LQQDS
+788 S
-793 PRQDVPQRGAAVPPK
+793 EAAPRGAAVPPK

-823 SQVAAQRDEEFSKV
+823 TQVAAQRDEEFSKV
-837 PQFGN
+837 PKFGN

-863 YAPSAGMGGTSE
+863 YGPPAGANGASE
-875 SAAQSAGSSQQAEPQ
+875 SAGHTSVSPQQSAPQ
-890 RAPEPQPAYTRDD
+890 HAPAPQPEYTRAD

-912 QSVGEMDHR
+912 QSAGEMDHR

>member
-1 MGQEQVTTPLSAAL
+1 MVGQEQVTTPLSAAL

-242 ASQDKAALFRLV
+242 ANQDKAGLFRLV
-254 DDVIEAGHDP
+254 DDVIEAGHEP

-292 VSAPTDRGDIL
+292 VSAPTDRGEIL
-303 TGQAQRFSG
+303 TAQAQRFSG
-312 PQLAYLADT
+312 PQLAYLAET
-321 VNARVSSLRGATSP
+321 VNERVSSLRGATSP

-340 ILCAHLIVGS
+340 ILCAHLIVGT
-350 APAAAAAGHLPAA
+350 APAAAAAGQAPAPA
-363 QPGSGAP
+363 QPSLGAPSGAP
-370 TAGAP
+370 AAG
-375 VTGQAAASGAQG
+375 GQSGAQG
-387 SAPSQRPQSAVSSAQ
+387 QGPGAAATQRPQSAVSSAQ

-424 AEQGQQPQQDAQQ
+424 AQQQEQQQEQQQSEPQVAQQPEREPVQPQQAPQEQQ
-437 LSQAEPSLQ
+437 QKQ
-446 GNQQAA
+446 
-452 SEPHAVQQP
+452 
-461 AHGPEHSLER
+461 
-471 SSEQTQNQPQHE
+471 EQRQ
-483 KRTSPEAQ
+483 
-491 QPAPTEQTAQPEPAE
+491 EQR
-506 HSAHS
+506 
-511 QPQQD
+511 QD
-516 AAPQD
+516 TAPQD
-521 LAAEIR
+521 PAGDIR
-527 STWSDVRATIGRRNK
+527 SRWSDLRATIGHRNK

-549 EARVLGVRDETL
+549 EARVLGVRDDTL

-584 AVLMEELNRE
+584 AVLKEELNRD
-594 LKVTCVIGTDP
+594 LKVECVIGTDP
-605 KAQGFTV
+605 KAHGFTV
-612 EEPAQRAQWNPNQPQ
+612 EKPVQRTQWNPNQPQ

-636 AESPKPS
+636 AESPETPS
-643 SAAHKSDTA
+643 STETSDSG
-652 QSDTA
+652 Q
-657 QSDTAETSAVQKDQ
+657 AETSEQ
-671 KPAEEPT
+671 PAT
-678 GPQRSHNPE
+678 
-687 PEAESEPETQQ
+687 TD
-698 KPEPQQKPERAQ
+698 
-710 QPTPQH
+710 T
-716 EASDDPWGAP
+716 WGAP

-732 EPSSQTTGHG
+732 EPSSDTTEQPQPTP
-742 QRGTLSR
+742 QR
-749 QDSVREETS
+749 QETS
-758 PPELQHK
+758 P
-765 AQDPAAQ
+765 
-772 SSLHQQTT
+772 
-780 PQNPQRDM
+780 QR
-788 LQQDS
+788 QET
-793 PRQDVPQRGAAVPPK
+793 PQRGATVPPK

-823 SQVAAQRDEEFSKV
+823 SQVAAQRDEEFAKV

-851 PDEGEFEAPPEE
+851 PDEGEYETPPEQYAPPAGADG
-863 YAPSAGMGGTSE
+863 APESAGH
-875 SAAQSAGSSQQAEPQ
+875 
-890 RAPEPQPAYTRDD
+890 RPETPPQPTPQQVSQPQPEYSRDD
-903 EEREMMEAA
+903 EERDMMEAA
-912 QSVGEMDHR
+912 QNAGEMDHR

>member
-1 MGQEQVTTPLSAAL
+1 MALYRKYRPATFAEVVGQEQVTTPLSAAL

-215 DGLTYDVARPLLGVT
+215 DGLTYEVARPLLGVT
-230 DLGLLDNTVEAL
+230 DVGLLDNTVDAL
-242 ASQDKAALFRLV
+242 ANQDKAGLFRLV
-254 DDVIEAGHDP
+254 DDVIEAGHEP

-270 LLDRLRDLMII
+270 LLDRLRDLMIL

-292 VSAPTDRGDIL
+292 VSAPTDRGEVL
-303 TGQAQRFSG
+303 TAQAQRFSG
-312 PQLAYLADT
+312 PQLAYLAET
-321 VNARVSSLRGATSP
+321 VNERVSSLRGATSP

-350 APAAAAAGHLPAA
+350 APAAAAAGQVPSSLPQGAGA
-363 QPGSGAP
+363 QPSAP
-370 TAGAP
+370 A
-375 VTGQAAASGAQG
+375 VQG
-387 SAPSQRPQSAVSSAQ
+387 SAPAQRQPSAVASAQ

-417 RQAAKQN
+417 RQAAKQE
-424 AEQGQQPQQDAQQ
+424 AQQQQPQQ
-437 LSQAEPSLQ
+437 AERPQ
-446 GNQQAA
+446 
-452 SEPHAVQQP
+452 EPA
-461 AHGPEHSLER
+461 
-471 SSEQTQNQPQHE
+471 QPQ
-483 KRTSPEAQ
+483 EAQ
-491 QPAPTEQTAQPEPAE
+491 QQAPQQQEAQEQQPSAPEASQTQAPERPAQPEVQPE
-506 HSAHS
+506 PQQEQPE
-511 QPQQD
+511 QPQPSEQPEQQEQQPEPEQ
-516 AAPQD
+516 PQD

-527 STWSDVRATIGRRNK
+527 GRWSDLRATIGRRNK

-584 AVLMEELNRE
+584 TVLKEELSRE

-605 KAQGFTV
+605 KAHGFTV
-612 EEPAQRAQWNPNQPQ
+612 PEPTQRTQWNPNQPQ
-627 REASEPEEE
+627 REAAEPDEE
-636 AESPKPS
+636 AESP
-643 SAAHKSDTA
+643 A
-652 QSDTA
+652 
-657 QSDTAETSAVQKDQ
+657 
-671 KPAEEPT
+671 AEEP
-678 GPQRSHNPE
+678 SN
-687 PEAESEPETQQ
+687 
-698 KPEPQQKPERAQ
+698 
-710 QPTPQH
+710 
-716 EASDDPWGAP
+716 ASDDPWGAP
-726 RRIGGQ
+726 RQIGQ
-732 EPSSQTTGHG
+732 QAPSSETTREQPQPQHG
-742 QRGTLSR
+742 
-749 QDSVREETS
+749 VREKADS
-758 PPELQHK
+758 RPPVE
-765 AQDPAAQ
+765 
-772 SSLHQQTT
+772 
-780 PQNPQRDM
+780 PQR
-788 LQQDS
+788 S
-793 PRQDVPQRGAAVPPK
+793 EAAPRGAAVPPK

-823 SQVAAQRDEEFSKV
+823 TQVAAQRDEEFSKV
-837 PQFGN
+837 PKFGN

-863 YAPSAGMGGTSE
+863 YGPPAGANGSSE
-875 SAAQSAGSSQQAEPQ
+875 SAGHTSVSPQQSAPQ
-890 RAPEPQPAYTRDD
+890 HAPAPQPEYTRAD

-912 QSVGEMDHR
+912 QSAGEMDHR

>member
-1 MGQEQVTTPLSAAL
+1 MALYRKYRPATFAEVVGQEQVTTPLSAAL

-177 SENVHVDDT
+177 SENVHVDDA

-230 DLGLLDNTVEAL
+230 DVGLLDNTVESL
-242 ASQDKAALFRLV
+242 ANQDKAGLFRLV

-270 LLDRLRDLMII
+270 LLDRLRDLMIL

-292 VSAPTDRGDIL
+292 VSAPTDRGEVL
-303 TGQAQRFSG
+303 TAQAQRFSG
-312 PQLAYLADT
+312 PQLAYLAET
-321 VNARVSSLRGATSP
+321 VNERVSSLRGATSP

-340 ILCAHLIVGS
+340 ILCAHLIVGA
-350 APAAAAAGHLPAA
+350 APAAAAAGQLPNAA
-363 QPGSGAP
+363 SAATGVQSSAPAGQP
-370 TAGAP
+370 TAP
-375 VTGQAAASGAQG
+375 AQR
-387 SAPSQRPQSAVSSAQ
+387 QQSAVASAQ

-417 RQAAKQN
+417 RQAAKHEAQ
-424 AEQGQQPQQDAQQ
+424 QQQQQPQQQSQQPERTQEAAPQAQQ
-437 LSQAEPSLQ
+437 T
-446 GNQQAA
+446 
-452 SEPHAVQQP
+452 P
-461 AHGPEHSLER
+461 APEA
-471 SSEQTQNQPQHE
+471 TQPQA
-483 KRTSPEAQ
+483 PER
-491 QPAPTEQTAQPEPAE
+491 PAQPEVQPE
-506 HSAHS
+506 PKPEQPERQQQE
-511 QPQQD
+511 QPQQ
-516 AAPQD
+516 AEQPEQQERQEQAQGQPQEPEQPQD
-521 LAAEIR
+521 PAAEIR
-527 STWSDVRATIGRRNK
+527 GRWSDLRATIGRRNK

-549 EARVLGVRDETL
+549 EARVLGVRDDTL

-584 AVLMEELNRE
+584 TVLQEELNRN

-605 KAQGFTV
+605 KAHGFTV
-612 EEPAQRAQWNPNQPQ
+612 PEPVQRTQWNPNQPP
-627 REASEPEEE
+627 REAAEPDEE
-636 AESPKPS
+636 AESPETPDNATDSHSSETAPDSAAATESEESDKPS
-643 SAAHKSDTA
+643 
-652 QSDTA
+652 
-657 QSDTAETSAVQKDQ
+657 
-671 KPAEEPT
+671 
-678 GPQRSHNPE
+678 
-687 PEAESEPETQQ
+687 ESEA
-698 KPEPQQKPERAQ
+698 KERGD
-710 QPTPQH
+710 
-716 EASDDPWGAP
+716 ASDDPWGTP
-726 RRIGGQ
+726 RRIGQQG
-732 EPSSQTTGHG
+732 PSSETTME
-742 QRGTLSR
+742 Q
-749 QDSVREETS
+749 
-758 PPELQHK
+758 P
-765 AQDPAAQ
+765 
-772 SSLHQQTT
+772 
-780 PQNPQRDM
+780 
-788 LQQDS
+788 
-793 PRQDVPQRGAAVPPK
+793 RGADEPQPPAEPTRPDIVPRGATVPLK

-823 SQVAAQRDEEFSKV
+823 SQVAAKRDEEFAKV

-851 PDEGEFEAPPEE
+851 PEDGEFEAPPEE
-863 YAPSAGMGGTSE
+863 YGPPAGASGSPESAGQAP
-875 SAAQSAGSSQQAEPQ
+875 AAPQQPAPQQAPT
-890 RAPEPQPAYTRDD
+890 PQPEYTRAD

-912 QSVGEMDHR
+912 QNAGEMDHR

>member
-1 MGQEQVTTPLSAAL
+1 MVGQEQVTTPLSAAL

-242 ASQDKAALFRLV
+242 ANQDKAGLFRLV
-254 DDVIEAGHDP
+254 DDVIEAGHEP

-292 VSAPTDRGDIL
+292 VSAPTDRGEIL
-303 TGQAQRFSG
+303 TAQAQRFSG
-312 PQLAYLADT
+312 PQLAYLAET

-350 APAAAAAGHLPAA
+350 APAAAAAGQLPDAA
-363 QPGSGAP
+363 QPGADAAPSGTS
-370 TAGAP
+370 TAA
-375 VTGQAAASGAQG
+375 GQPGTQGAQG
-387 SAPSQRPQSAVSSAQ
+387 QPPGSASAQRPQSAVSGAQ

-424 AEQGQQPQQDAQQ
+424 AAQQQNAPQQSEAQQPEPQQ
-437 LSQAEPSLQ
+437 
-446 GNQQAA
+446 
-452 SEPHAVQQP
+452 
-461 AHGPEHSLER
+461 
-471 SSEQTQNQPQHE
+471 
-483 KRTSPEAQ
+483 PEAQ
-491 QPAPTEQTAQPEPAE
+491 QPAQQQPEKQQPEKQQPEPARE
-506 HSAHS
+506 QESPQAEPAAEQREEAQAEAPRPDQPQTEETHAQPQERQPE

-516 AAPQD
+516 QPSADP
-521 LAAEIR
+521 AAEIR
-527 STWSDVRATIGRRNK
+527 QKWSDLRVTIGRRNK

-549 EARVLGVRDETL
+549 EARVLGVRDNTL

-569 LAERINSPGTNEVIV
+569 LAERINADPNNSAIAG
-584 AVLMEELNRE
+584 VLKDELNRDLSVE
-594 LKVTCVIGTDP
+594 CVIGTDP
-605 KAQGFTV
+605 KAHGFTV
-612 EEPAQRAQWNPNQPQ
+612 EEPVQRTQWNPNQPQ
-627 REASEPEEE
+627 REASEPEQE
-636 AESPKPS
+636 AESPASPARTEPTTGVDRES
-643 SAAHKSDTA
+643 DAAADPEENPEGTDAPEQGSEPAPQAEEHNA
-652 QSDTA
+652 QSA
-657 QSDTAETSAVQKDQ
+657 
-671 KPAEEPT
+671 P
-678 GPQRSHNPE
+678 
-687 PEAESEPETQQ
+687 
-698 KPEPQQKPERAQ
+698 
-710 QPTPQH
+710 
-716 EASDDPWGAP
+716 ASDDPWGAP
-726 RRIGGQ
+726 RQIGGQ
-732 EPSSQTTGHG
+732 ESSFKTTEQASEPAQQSSAPGPVLPQAAEKAPA
-742 QRGTLSR
+742 QR
-749 QDSVREETS
+749 REE
-758 PPELQHK
+758 
-765 AQDPAAQ
+765 
-772 SSLHQQTT
+772 
-780 PQNPQRDM
+780 PQRPGP
-788 LQQDS
+788 Q
-793 PRQDVPQRGAAVPPK
+793 RQEPPQRGPAVPPK

-823 SQVAAQRDEEFSKV
+823 SQVAAQRDEEFAKV
-837 PQFGN
+837 PKFGN

-851 PDEGEFEAPPEE
+851 PDEGEFEAPPED
-863 YAPSAGMGGTSE
+863 YGPPVGTGSPHNSAGQGSQTSQ
-875 SAAQSAGSSQQAEPQ
+875 QSAPQQAP
-890 RAPEPQPAYTRDD
+890 APQPAYSRDD

-929 LLAQELGA
+929 LLAKELGA

>member
-1 MGQEQVTTPLSAAL
+1 MALYRKYRPATFAEVVGQEQVTTPLSAAL

-215 DGLTYDVARPLLGVT
+215 DGLTYEVARPLLGVT
-230 DLGLLDNTVEAL
+230 DVGLLDNTVDAL
-242 ASQDKAALFRLV
+242 ANQDKAGLFRLV
-254 DDVIEAGHDP
+254 DDVIEAGHEP

-270 LLDRLRDLMII
+270 LLDRLRDLMIL

-292 VSAPTDRGDIL
+292 VSAPTDRGEVL
-303 TGQAQRFSG
+303 TAQAQRFSG
-312 PQLAYLADT
+312 PQLAYLAET
-321 VNARVSSLRGATSP
+321 VNERVSSLRGATSP

-350 APAAAAAGHLPAA
+350 APAAAAAGQVPSSLPQGAGA
-363 QPGSGAP
+363 QPSAP
-370 TAGAP
+370 A
-375 VTGQAAASGAQG
+375 VQG
-387 SAPSQRPQSAVSSAQ
+387 SAPAQRQPSAVASAQ

-417 RQAAKQN
+417 RQAAKQE
-424 AEQGQQPQQDAQQ
+424 AQQQQPQQ
-437 LSQAEPSLQ
+437 AERPQ
-446 GNQQAA
+446 
-452 SEPHAVQQP
+452 EPA
-461 AHGPEHSLER
+461 
-471 SSEQTQNQPQHE
+471 QPQ
-483 KRTSPEAQ
+483 EAQ
-491 QPAPTEQTAQPEPAE
+491 QQAPQQQEAQEQQPSAPEASQTQAPERPAQPEVQPE
-506 HSAHS
+506 PQQEQPE
-511 QPQQD
+511 QPQPSEQPEQQEQQPEPEQ
-516 AAPQD
+516 PQD

-527 STWSDVRATIGRRNK
+527 GRWSDLRATIGRRNK

-584 AVLMEELNRE
+584 TVLKEELSRE

-605 KAQGFTV
+605 KAHGFTV
-612 EEPAQRAQWNPNQPQ
+612 PEPTQRTQWNPNQPQ
-627 REASEPEEE
+627 REAAEPDEE
-636 AESPKPS
+636 AESP
-643 SAAHKSDTA
+643 A
-652 QSDTA
+652 
-657 QSDTAETSAVQKDQ
+657 
-671 KPAEEPT
+671 AEEP
-678 GPQRSHNPE
+678 SN
-687 PEAESEPETQQ
+687 
-698 KPEPQQKPERAQ
+698 
-710 QPTPQH
+710 
-716 EASDDPWGAP
+716 ASDDPWGAP
-726 RRIGGQ
+726 RQIGQ
-732 EPSSQTTGHG
+732 QAPSSETTREQPQPQHG
-742 QRGTLSR
+742 
-749 QDSVREETS
+749 VREKADS
-758 PPELQHK
+758 RPP
-765 AQDPAAQ
+765 
-772 SSLHQQTT
+772 
-780 PQNPQRDM
+780 
-788 LQQDS
+788 
-793 PRQDVPQRGAAVPPK
+793 V
-808 REARGSQWRSRIAQA
+808 
-823 SQVAAQRDEEFSKV
+823 
-837 PQFGN
+837 
-842 GVPLPPEPG
+842 
-851 PDEGEFEAPPEE
+851 
-863 YAPSAGMGGTSE
+863 
-875 SAAQSAGSSQQAEPQ
+875 EPQ
-890 RAPEPQPAYTRDD
+890 RS
-903 EEREMMEAA
+903 EAA
-912 QSVGEMDHR
+912 RAGGGAPKEGGPWQPMAITHR
-921 NATEVAME
+921 SGDSGRGPT
-929 LLAQELGA
+929 
-937 RRL
+937 R

>member
-1 MGQEQVTTPLSAAL
+1 MALYRKYRPATFAEVVGQEQVTTPLSAAL

-177 SENVHVDDT
+177 SEKVHVDDT

-215 DGLTYDVARPLLGVT
+215 DGLTYEVARPLLGVT
-230 DLGLLDNTVEAL
+230 DVGLLDNTVDAL
-242 ASQDKAALFRLV
+242 ASQDKAGLFRLV
-254 DDVIEAGHDP
+254 DDVIEAGHEP

-270 LLDRLRDLMII
+270 LLDRLRDLMIL

-292 VSAPTDRGDIL
+292 VSAPTDRGEVL
-303 TGQAQRFSG
+303 TAQAQRFSG
-312 PQLAYLADT
+312 PQLAYLAET
-321 VNARVSSLRGATSP
+321 VNERVSSLRGATSP

-350 APAAAAAGHLPAA
+350 APAAAAAGQVPSSLPQGAGA
-363 QPGSGAP
+363 QPSAP
-370 TAGAP
+370 A
-375 VTGQAAASGAQG
+375 VQG
-387 SAPSQRPQSAVSSAQ
+387 SAPAQRQPSAVASAQ

-417 RQAAKQN
+417 RQAAKQE
-424 AEQGQQPQQDAQQ
+424 AQQQQPQQ
-437 LSQAEPSLQ
+437 AERPQ
-446 GNQQAA
+446 
-452 SEPHAVQQP
+452 EPA
-461 AHGPEHSLER
+461 
-471 SSEQTQNQPQHE
+471 QPQ
-483 KRTSPEAQ
+483 EAQ
-491 QPAPTEQTAQPEPAE
+491 QQAPQQQKAQEQQPSAPEASQPQAPERPAQPEAQPEPQQE
-506 HSAHS
+506 QHE
-511 QPQQD
+511 QPQPSEQPEQQEQQPEPEQ
-516 AAPQD
+516 PQD

-527 STWSDVRATIGRRNK
+527 GRWSDLRATIGRRNK

-584 AVLMEELNRE
+584 TVLKEELSRE

-605 KAQGFTV
+605 KAHGFTV
-612 EEPAQRAQWNPNQPQ
+612 PEPTQRTQWNPNQPQ
-627 REASEPEEE
+627 REAAEPDEE
-636 AESPKPS
+636 AESP
-643 SAAHKSDTA
+643 AAK
-652 QSDTA
+652 
-657 QSDTAETSAVQKDQ
+657 
-671 KPAEEPT
+671 EP
-678 GPQRSHNPE
+678 NN
-687 PEAESEPETQQ
+687 
-698 KPEPQQKPERAQ
+698 
-710 QPTPQH
+710 
-716 EASDDPWGAP
+716 ASDDPWGAP
-726 RRIGGQ
+726 RQIGQ
-732 EPSSQTTGHG
+732 QAPSSETTKEQPQPQHG
-742 QRGTLSR
+742 
-749 QDSVREETS
+749 VREKADS
-758 PPELQHK
+758 RPPAE
-765 AQDPAAQ
+765 
-772 SSLHQQTT
+772 
-780 PQNPQRDM
+780 PQR
-788 LQQDS
+788 S
-793 PRQDVPQRGAAVPPK
+793 EAAPRGAAVPPK

-823 SQVAAQRDEEFSKV
+823 TQVAAQRDEEFSKV
-837 PQFGN
+837 PKFGN

-863 YAPSAGMGGTSE
+863 YGPPAGANGASE
-875 SAAQSAGSSQQAEPQ
+875 SAGHASVSSQQSAPQ
-890 RAPEPQPAYTRDD
+890 HASAPQPEYTRAD

-912 QSVGEMDHR
+912 QSAGEMDHR

>member
-242 ASQDKAALFRLV
+242 ANQDKAGLFRLV
-254 DDVIEAGHDP
+254 DDVIEAGHEP

-292 VSAPTDRGDIL
+292 VSAPTDRGEIL
-303 TGQAQRFSG
+303 TAQAQRFSG
-312 PQLAYLADT
+312 PQLAYLAET
-321 VNARVSSLRGATSP
+321 VNERVSSLRGATSP

-340 ILCAHLIVGS
+340 ILCAHLIVGT
-350 APAAAAAGHLPAA
+350 APAAAAAGQVPAAA
-363 QPGSGAP
+363 QPALGASSGAS
-370 TAGAP
+370 ASGS
-375 VTGQAAASGAQG
+375 QSGAQG
-387 SAPSQRPQSAVSSAQ
+387 QGPGAAATQRPQSAVSSAQ

-424 AEQGQQPQQDAQQ
+424 AQQQEPQQSEQQSAQQPEREPVQPQQ
-437 LSQAEPSLQ
+437 
-446 GNQQAA
+446 
-452 SEPHAVQQP
+452 
-461 AHGPEHSLER
+461 
-471 SSEQTQNQPQHE
+471 T
-483 KRTSPEAQ
+483 
-491 QPAPTEQTAQPEPAE
+491 
-506 HSAHS
+506 
-511 QPQQD
+511 QPQQ
-516 AAPQD
+516 AQQQQEQRQD
-521 LAAEIR
+521 TAQQDPASDIR
-527 STWSDVRATIGRRNK
+527 SRWSDLRATIGHRNK

-549 EARVLGVRDETL
+549 EARVLGVRDDTL

-584 AVLMEELNRE
+584 AVLKEELNRD
-594 LKVTCVIGTDP
+594 LKVECVIGTDP
-605 KAQGFTV
+605 KAHGFTV
-612 EEPAQRAQWNPNQPQ
+612 EKPVQRTQWNPNQPQ

-636 AESPKPS
+636 AESPETPS
-643 SAAHKSDTA
+643 STETSDSG
-652 QSDTA
+652 Q
-657 QSDTAETSAVQKDQ
+657 AETSEQ
-671 KPAEEPT
+671 PAT
-678 GPQRSHNPE
+678 
-687 PEAESEPETQQ
+687 TD
-698 KPEPQQKPERAQ
+698 
-710 QPTPQH
+710 T
-716 EASDDPWGAP
+716 WGAP

-732 EPSSQTTGHG
+732 EPSSDTTEQPQPTP
-742 QRGTLSR
+742 QR
-749 QDSVREETS
+749 QETS
-758 PPELQHK
+758 P
-765 AQDPAAQ
+765 
-772 SSLHQQTT
+772 
-780 PQNPQRDM
+780 QR
-788 LQQDS
+788 QET
-793 PRQDVPQRGAAVPPK
+793 PQRGATVPPK

-823 SQVAAQRDEEFSKV
+823 SQVAAQRDEEFAKV

-851 PDEGEFEAPPEE
+851 PDEGEYETPPEQYAPPAGADG
-863 YAPSAGMGGTSE
+863 APESAGH
-875 SAAQSAGSSQQAEPQ
+875 
-890 RAPEPQPAYTRDD
+890 RPETPPQPTPQQVSQPQPEYSRDD
-903 EEREMMEAA
+903 EERDMMEAA
-912 QSVGEMDHR
+912 QNAGEMDHR

>member
-1 MGQEQVTTPLSAAL
+1 MVGQEQVTTPLSAAL

-27 GPRGCGKTSSARIM
+27 GPRGCGKTSLARIM

-215 DGLTYDVARPLLGVT
+215 DGLTYEVARPLLGVT
-230 DLGLLDNTVEAL
+230 DVGLLDNTVDAL
-242 ASQDKAALFRLV
+242 ASQDKAGLFRLV
-254 DDVIEAGHDP
+254 DDVIEAGHEP

-270 LLDRLRDLMII
+270 LLDRLRDLMIL

-292 VSAPTDRGDIL
+292 VSAPTDRGEVL
-303 TGQAQRFSG
+303 TAQAQRFSG
-312 PQLAYLADT
+312 PQLAYLAET
-321 VNARVSSLRGATSP
+321 VNERVSSLRGATSP

-350 APAAAAAGHLPAA
+350 APAAAAAGQVPSAVPQSAGA
-363 QPGSGAP
+363 QPSAP
-370 TAGAP
+370 A
-375 VTGQAAASGAQG
+375 AQG
-387 SAPSQRPQSAVSSAQ
+387 SAPAQRQQSAVASAQ

-417 RQAAKQN
+417 RQAAKQE
-424 AEQGQQPQQDAQQ
+424 AQQQQPQQQPQQADKVQEAAQQ
-437 LSQAEPSLQ
+437 A
-446 GNQQAA
+446 QQTPA
-452 SEPHAVQQP
+452 SEA
-461 AHGPEHSLER
+461 L
-471 SSEQTQNQPQHE
+471 QPQVTEHPAQ
-483 KRTSPEAQ
+483 PE
-491 QPAPTEQTAQPEPAE
+491 AQPEP
-506 HSAHS
+506 
-511 QPQQD
+511 QPEQPKQRQEQPERQHQEQYEQQQQEQTEQQEQQPEPEQPHD
-516 AAPQD
+516 P
-521 LAAEIR
+521 AAEIR
-527 STWSDVRATIGRRNK
+527 GRWSDLRATIGRRNK

-549 EARVLGVRDETL
+549 EARVLGVRDDTL

-584 AVLMEELNRE
+584 TVLQEELNRN

-605 KAQGFTV
+605 KAHGFTV
-612 EEPAQRAQWNPNQPQ
+612 TEPVQRTQWNPNQPP
-627 REASEPEEE
+627 REAAEPDEE
-636 AESPKPS
+636 AESPETPDNATDS
-643 SAAHKSDTA
+643 HSSETAPASAAATA
-652 QSDTA
+652 SEEVDK
-657 QSDTAETSAVQKDQ
+657 TS
-671 KPAEEPT
+671 EL
-678 GPQRSHNPE
+678 
-687 PEAESEPETQQ
+687 EA
-698 KPEPQQKPERAQ
+698 KERGD
-710 QPTPQH
+710 
-716 EASDDPWGAP
+716 ASDDPWGAP
-726 RRIGGQ
+726 RRIGQQG
-732 EPSSQTTGHG
+732 PSSEMTADQPQSQHG
-742 QRGTLSR
+742 A
-749 QDSVREETS
+749 REEAGTR
-758 PPELQHK
+758 PET
-765 AQDPAAQ
+765 AP
-772 SSLHQQTT
+772 
-780 PQNPQRDM
+780 
-788 LQQDS
+788 
-793 PRQDVPQRGAAVPPK
+793 RGAAVPPK

-823 SQVAAQRDEEFSKV
+823 TQVAAQRDEEFSKV
-837 PQFGN
+837 PKFGN

-863 YAPSAGMGGTSE
+863 YGPPAGTNGASE
-875 SAAQSAGSSQQAEPQ
+875 SAGHTSVSPQQSAPQ
-890 RAPEPQPAYTRDD
+890 HAPAPQPEYTRAD

-912 QSVGEMDHR
+912 QSAGEMDHR

>member
-1 MGQEQVTTPLSAAL
+1 
-15 DAGRINHAYLFS
+15 
-27 GPRGCGKTSSARIM
+27 M

-215 DGLTYDVARPLLGVT
+215 DGLTYEVARPLLGVT
-230 DLGLLDNTVEAL
+230 DVGLLDNTVDAL
-242 ASQDKAALFRLV
+242 ANQDKAGLFRLV
-254 DDVIEAGHDP
+254 DDVIEAGHEP

-270 LLDRLRDLMII
+270 LLDRLRDLMIL

-292 VSAPTDRGDIL
+292 VSAPTDRGEVL
-303 TGQAQRFSG
+303 TAQAQRFSG
-312 PQLAYLADT
+312 PQLAYLAET
-321 VNARVSSLRGATSP
+321 VNERVSSLRGATSP

-350 APAAAAAGHLPAA
+350 APAAAAAGQVPSSLPQGAGA
-363 QPGSGAP
+363 QPSAP
-370 TAGAP
+370 A
-375 VTGQAAASGAQG
+375 VQG
-387 SAPSQRPQSAVSSAQ
+387 SAPAQRQPSAVASAQ

-417 RQAAKQN
+417 RQAAKQE
-424 AEQGQQPQQDAQQ
+424 AQQQQPQQ
-437 LSQAEPSLQ
+437 AERPQ
-446 GNQQAA
+446 
-452 SEPHAVQQP
+452 EPA
-461 AHGPEHSLER
+461 
-471 SSEQTQNQPQHE
+471 QPQ
-483 KRTSPEAQ
+483 EAQ
-491 QPAPTEQTAQPEPAE
+491 QQAPQQQEAQEQQPSAPEASQTQAPERPAQPEVQPE
-506 HSAHS
+506 PQQEQPE
-511 QPQQD
+511 QPQPSEQPEQQEQQPEPEQ
-516 AAPQD
+516 PQD

-527 STWSDVRATIGRRNK
+527 GRWSDLRATIGRRNK

-584 AVLMEELNRE
+584 TVLKEELSRE

-605 KAQGFTV
+605 KAHGFTV
-612 EEPAQRAQWNPNQPQ
+612 PEPTQRTQWNPNQPQ
-627 REASEPEEE
+627 REASEPDEE
-636 AESPKPS
+636 AESP
-643 SAAHKSDTA
+643 AAK
-652 QSDTA
+652 
-657 QSDTAETSAVQKDQ
+657 
-671 KPAEEPT
+671 EP
-678 GPQRSHNPE
+678 NN
-687 PEAESEPETQQ
+687 
-698 KPEPQQKPERAQ
+698 
-710 QPTPQH
+710 
-716 EASDDPWGAP
+716 ASDDPWGAP
-726 RRIGGQ
+726 RQIGQ
-732 EPSSQTTGHG
+732 QAPSSETTREQPQPQHG
-742 QRGTLSR
+742 
-749 QDSVREETS
+749 VREKADS
-758 PPELQHK
+758 RPPAE
-765 AQDPAAQ
+765 
-772 SSLHQQTT
+772 
-780 PQNPQRDM
+780 PQR
-788 LQQDS
+788 S
-793 PRQDVPQRGAAVPPK
+793 EAAPRGAAVPPK

-823 SQVAAQRDEEFSKV
+823 TQVAAQRDEEFSKV
-837 PQFGN
+837 PKFGN

-863 YAPSAGMGGTSE
+863 YGPPAGANGASE
-875 SAAQSAGSSQQAEPQ
+875 SAGHTSVSPQQSAPQ
-890 RAPEPQPAYTRDD
+890 HAPAPQPEYTRAD

-912 QSVGEMDHR
+912 QSAGEMDHR

>member
-1 MGQEQVTTPLSAAL
+1 
-15 DAGRINHAYLFS
+15 
-27 GPRGCGKTSSARIM
+27 M

-177 SENVHVDDT
+177 SENVHVDDA

-230 DLGLLDNTVEAL
+230 DVGLLDNTVESL
-242 ASQDKAALFRLV
+242 ANQDKAGLFRLV

-270 LLDRLRDLMII
+270 LLDRLRDLMIL

-292 VSAPTDRGDIL
+292 VSAPTDRGEVL
-303 TGQAQRFSG
+303 TAQAQRFSG
-312 PQLAYLADT
+312 PQLAYLAET
-321 VNARVSSLRGATSP
+321 VNERVSSLRGATSP

-340 ILCAHLIVGS
+340 ILCAHLIVGA
-350 APAAAAAGHLPAA
+350 APAAAAAGQLPNAA
-363 QPGSGAP
+363 SAATGVQSSAPAGQP
-370 TAGAP
+370 TAP
-375 VTGQAAASGAQG
+375 AQR
-387 SAPSQRPQSAVSSAQ
+387 QQSAVASAQ

-417 RQAAKQN
+417 RQAAKHEAQ
-424 AEQGQQPQQDAQQ
+424 QQQQQPQQQSQQPERTQEAAPQAQQ
-437 LSQAEPSLQ
+437 T
-446 GNQQAA
+446 
-452 SEPHAVQQP
+452 P
-461 AHGPEHSLER
+461 APEA
-471 SSEQTQNQPQHE
+471 TQPQA
-483 KRTSPEAQ
+483 PER
-491 QPAPTEQTAQPEPAE
+491 PAQPEVQPE
-506 HSAHS
+506 PKPEQPERQQQE
-511 QPQQD
+511 QPQQ
-516 AAPQD
+516 AEQPEQQERQEQAQGQPQEPEQPQD
-521 LAAEIR
+521 PAAEIR
-527 STWSDVRATIGRRNK
+527 GRWSDLRATIGRRNK

-549 EARVLGVRDETL
+549 EARVLGVRDDTL

-584 AVLMEELNRE
+584 TVLQEELNRN

-605 KAQGFTV
+605 KAHGFTV
-612 EEPAQRAQWNPNQPQ
+612 PEPVQRTQWNPNQPP
-627 REASEPEEE
+627 REAAEPDEE
-636 AESPKPS
+636 AESPETPDNATDSHSSETAPDSAAATESEESDKPS
-643 SAAHKSDTA
+643 
-652 QSDTA
+652 
-657 QSDTAETSAVQKDQ
+657 
-671 KPAEEPT
+671 
-678 GPQRSHNPE
+678 
-687 PEAESEPETQQ
+687 ESEA
-698 KPEPQQKPERAQ
+698 KERGD
-710 QPTPQH
+710 
-716 EASDDPWGAP
+716 ASDDPWGTP
-726 RRIGGQ
+726 RRIGQQG
-732 EPSSQTTGHG
+732 PSSETTME
-742 QRGTLSR
+742 Q
-749 QDSVREETS
+749 
-758 PPELQHK
+758 P
-765 AQDPAAQ
+765 
-772 SSLHQQTT
+772 
-780 PQNPQRDM
+780 
-788 LQQDS
+788 
-793 PRQDVPQRGAAVPPK
+793 RGADEPQPPAEPTRPDIVPRGATVPLK

-823 SQVAAQRDEEFSKV
+823 SQVAAKRDEEFAKV

-851 PDEGEFEAPPEE
+851 PEDGEFEAPPEE
-863 YAPSAGMGGTSE
+863 YGPPAGASGSPESAGQAP
-875 SAAQSAGSSQQAEPQ
+875 AAPQQPAPQQAPT
-890 RAPEPQPAYTRDD
+890 PQPEYTRAD

-912 QSVGEMDHR
+912 QNAGEMDHR

>member
-1 MGQEQVTTPLSAAL
+1 MVGQEQVTTPLSAAL

-56 GVCDSCVSLAPGG
+56 GQCDSCVSLAPGG

-215 DGLTYDVARPLLGVT
+215 DGLTYEVARPLLGVT
-230 DLGLLDNTVEAL
+230 DVGLLDNTVDAL
-242 ASQDKAALFRLV
+242 ASQDKAGLFRLV
-254 DDVIEAGHDP
+254 DDVIEAGHEP

-270 LLDRLRDLMII
+270 LLDRLRDLMIL

-292 VSAPTDRGDIL
+292 VSAPTDRGEVL
-303 TGQAQRFSG
+303 TAQAQRFSG
-312 PQLAYLADT
+312 PQLAYLAET
-321 VNARVSSLRGATSP
+321 VNERVSSLRGATSP

-350 APAAAAAGHLPAA
+350 APAAAAAGQVPSAVPQSAGA
-363 QPGSGAP
+363 QPSAP
-370 TAGAP
+370 A
-375 VTGQAAASGAQG
+375 AQG
-387 SAPSQRPQSAVSSAQ
+387 SAPAQRQQSAVASAQ

-417 RQAAKQN
+417 RQAAKQE
-424 AEQGQQPQQDAQQ
+424 AQQQPQQV
-437 LSQAEPSLQ
+437 E
-446 GNQQAA
+446 
-452 SEPHAVQQP
+452 
-461 AHGPEHSLER
+461 
-471 SSEQTQNQPQHE
+471 QPQE
-483 KRTSPEAQ
+483 PAQPQGSQQQEASQPQAPERPAQ
-491 QPAPTEQTAQPEPAE
+491 PEAQPEPQQE
-506 HSAHS
+506 QHE
-511 QPQQD
+511 QPQQSEQPEQQEPQEQQSEPEQ
-516 AAPQD
+516 PQD

-527 STWSDVRATIGRRNK
+527 GRWSDLRATIGRRNK

-584 AVLMEELNRE
+584 TVLKEELSRE

-605 KAQGFTV
+605 KAHGFTV
-612 EEPAQRAQWNPNQPQ
+612 PEPTQRTQWNPNQPQ
-627 REASEPEEE
+627 REAAEPDEE
-636 AESPKPS
+636 AESPETPDNATDS
-643 SAAHKSDTA
+643 HSSETAPASAAATA
-652 QSDTA
+652 SEEVDK
-657 QSDTAETSAVQKDQ
+657 TS
-671 KPAEEPT
+671 
-678 GPQRSHNPE
+678 E
-687 PEAESEPETQQ
+687 PEA
-698 KPEPQQKPERAQ
+698 KERGD
-710 QPTPQH
+710 
-716 EASDDPWGAP
+716 ASDDPWGAP
-726 RRIGGQ
+726 RRIGQQG
-732 EPSSQTTGHG
+732 PSSEMTADQPQSQHG
-742 QRGTLSR
+742 A
-749 QDSVREETS
+749 REESGTR
-758 PPELQHK
+758 PET
-765 AQDPAAQ
+765 AP
-772 SSLHQQTT
+772 
-780 PQNPQRDM
+780 
-788 LQQDS
+788 
-793 PRQDVPQRGAAVPPK
+793 RGAAVPPK

-823 SQVAAQRDEEFSKV
+823 TQVAAQRDEEFSKV
-837 PQFGN
+837 PKFGN

-863 YAPSAGMGGTSE
+863 YGPPAGANGSSE
-875 SAAQSAGSSQQAEPQ
+875 SAGHTSVSPQQPAPQ
-890 RAPEPQPAYTRDD
+890 HAPAPQPEYTRAD

-912 QSVGEMDHR
+912 QSAGEMDHR

>member
-1 MGQEQVTTPLSAAL
+1 MVGQEQVTTPLSAAL

-242 ASQDKAALFRLV
+242 ANQDKAGLFRLV
-254 DDVIEAGHDP
+254 DDVIEAGHEP

-292 VSAPTDRGDIL
+292 VSAPTDRGEIL
-303 TGQAQRFSG
+303 TAQAQRFSG
-312 PQLAYLADT
+312 PQLAYLAET
-321 VNARVSSLRGATSP
+321 VNERVSSLRGATSP

-340 ILCAHLIVGS
+340 ILCAHLIVGT
-350 APAAAAAGHLPAA
+350 APAAAAAGQAPAPA
-363 QPGSGAP
+363 QPSLGAPSGAP
-370 TAGAP
+370 A
-375 VTGQAAASGAQG
+375 TGGQSGTQGQGPGAAAT
-387 SAPSQRPQSAVSSAQ
+387 QRPQSAVSSAQ

-424 AEQGQQPQQDAQQ
+424 AQQQEPQQSEQQSAQQPEREPVQPQQ
-437 LSQAEPSLQ
+437 
-446 GNQQAA
+446 
-452 SEPHAVQQP
+452 
-461 AHGPEHSLER
+461 
-471 SSEQTQNQPQHE
+471 T
-483 KRTSPEAQ
+483 
-491 QPAPTEQTAQPEPAE
+491 
-506 HSAHS
+506 
-511 QPQQD
+511 QPQQ
-516 AAPQD
+516 AQQQQEQRQD
-521 LAAEIR
+521 TAQQDPASDIR
-527 STWSDVRATIGRRNK
+527 SRWSDLRATIGHRNK

-549 EARVLGVRDETL
+549 EARVLGVRDDTL

-584 AVLMEELNRE
+584 AVLKEELNRE
-594 LKVTCVIGTDP
+594 LKVECVIGTDP
-605 KAQGFTV
+605 KAHGFTV
-612 EEPAQRAQWNPNQPQ
+612 EKPVQRTQWNPNQPQ

-636 AESPKPS
+636 AESSETPS
-643 SAAHKSDTA
+643 STETSDSG
-652 QSDTA
+652 Q
-657 QSDTAETSAVQKDQ
+657 AETSEQ
-671 KPAEEPT
+671 PAT
-678 GPQRSHNPE
+678 
-687 PEAESEPETQQ
+687 TD
-698 KPEPQQKPERAQ
+698 
-710 QPTPQH
+710 T
-716 EASDDPWGAP
+716 WGAP

-732 EPSSQTTGHG
+732 EPSSDTTE
-742 QRGTLSR
+742 QPQPTPR
-749 QDSVREETS
+749 QQE
-758 PPELQHK
+758 P
-765 AQDPAAQ
+765 
-772 SSLHQQTT
+772 T
-780 PQNPQRDM
+780 PQ
-788 LQQDS
+788 
-793 PRQDVPQRGAAVPPK
+793 RQETPQRGATVPPK

-823 SQVAAQRDEEFSKV
+823 SQVAAQRDEEFAKV

-851 PDEGEFEAPPEE
+851 PDEGEYEAPPEQ
-863 YAPSAGMGGTSE
+863 YAPPAGADGAPESAGH
-875 SAAQSAGSSQQAEPQ
+875 
-890 RAPEPQPAYTRDD
+890 RPETPPQPTPQQVSQPQPEYSRDD
-903 EEREMMEAA
+903 EERDMMEAA
-912 QSVGEMDHR
+912 QNAGEMDHR

>member
-1 MGQEQVTTPLSAAL
+1 MALYRKYRPATFAEVVGQEQVTTPLSAAL

-215 DGLTYDVARPLLGVT
+215 DGLTYEVARPLLGVT
-230 DLGLLDNTVEAL
+230 DVGLLDNTVDAL
-242 ASQDKAALFRLV
+242 ANQDKAGLFRLV
-254 DDVIEAGHDP
+254 DDVIEAGHEP

-270 LLDRLRDLMII
+270 LLDRLRDLMIL

-292 VSAPTDRGDIL
+292 VSAPTDRGEVL
-303 TGQAQRFSG
+303 TAQAQRFSG
-312 PQLAYLADT
+312 PQLAYLAET
-321 VNARVSSLRGATSP
+321 VNERVSSLRGATSP

-350 APAAAAAGHLPAA
+350 APAAAAAGQVPSSLPQGAGA
-363 QPGSGAP
+363 QPSAP
-370 TAGAP
+370 A
-375 VTGQAAASGAQG
+375 VQG
-387 SAPSQRPQSAVSSAQ
+387 SAPAQRQPSAVASAQ

-417 RQAAKQN
+417 RQAAKQE
-424 AEQGQQPQQDAQQ
+424 AQQQQPQQ
-437 LSQAEPSLQ
+437 AERPQ
-446 GNQQAA
+446 
-452 SEPHAVQQP
+452 EPA
-461 AHGPEHSLER
+461 
-471 SSEQTQNQPQHE
+471 QPQ
-483 KRTSPEAQ
+483 EAQ
-491 QPAPTEQTAQPEPAE
+491 QQAPERPAQPEVQPE
-506 HSAHS
+506 PQQEQPE
-511 QPQQD
+511 QPQPSEQPEQQEQQPEPEQ
-516 AAPQD
+516 PQD

-527 STWSDVRATIGRRNK
+527 GRWSDLRATIGRRNK

-569 LAERINSPGTNEVIV
+569 LAERINSPGANEVIV
-584 AVLMEELNRE
+584 TVLKEELSRE

-605 KAQGFTV
+605 KAHGFTV
-612 EEPAQRAQWNPNQPQ
+612 PEPTQRTQWNPNQPQ
-627 REASEPEEE
+627 REASEPDEE
-636 AESPKPS
+636 AESP
-643 SAAHKSDTA
+643 AAK
-652 QSDTA
+652 
-657 QSDTAETSAVQKDQ
+657 
-671 KPAEEPT
+671 EP
-678 GPQRSHNPE
+678 NN
-687 PEAESEPETQQ
+687 
-698 KPEPQQKPERAQ
+698 
-710 QPTPQH
+710 
-716 EASDDPWGAP
+716 ASDDPWGAP
-726 RRIGGQ
+726 RQIGQ
-732 EPSSQTTGHG
+732 QAPSSETTREQPQPQHG
-742 QRGTLSR
+742 
-749 QDSVREETS
+749 VREKADS
-758 PPELQHK
+758 RPPAE
-765 AQDPAAQ
+765 
-772 SSLHQQTT
+772 
-780 PQNPQRDM
+780 PQR
-788 LQQDS
+788 S
-793 PRQDVPQRGAAVPPK
+793 EAAPRGAAVPPK

-823 SQVAAQRDEEFSKV
+823 TQVAAQRDEEFSKV
-837 PQFGN
+837 PKFGN

-863 YAPSAGMGGTSE
+863 YGPPAGANGASE
-875 SAAQSAGSSQQAEPQ
+875 SAGHASVSSQQSAPQ
-890 RAPEPQPAYTRDD
+890 HAPAPQPEYTRAD

-912 QSVGEMDHR
+912 QSAGEMDHR

>member
-41 ARSLNCEQGP
+41 ARSLNCEHGP

-56 GVCDSCVSLAPGG
+56 GKCDSCVSLAPGG

-112 AHMISASG
+112 AHMISPSG

-215 DGLTYDVARPLLGVT
+215 DGLTYEVARPLLGVT
-230 DLGLLDNTVEAL
+230 DVGLLDNTVDAL
-242 ASQDKAALFRLV
+242 ASQDKAGLFRLV
-254 DDVIEAGHDP
+254 DDVIEAGHEP

-270 LLDRLRDLMII
+270 LLDRLRDLMIL

-292 VSAPTDRGDIL
+292 VSAPTDRGEVL
-303 TGQAQRFSG
+303 TAQAQRFSG
-312 PQLAYLADT
+312 PQLAYLAET
-321 VNARVSSLRGATSP
+321 VNERVSSLRGATSP

-350 APAAAAAGHLPAA
+350 APAAAAAGQVPSALPQGAGA
-363 QPGSGAP
+363 QPSAP
-370 TAGAP
+370 AG
-375 VTGQAAASGAQG
+375 QG
-387 SAPSQRPQSAVSSAQ
+387 SAPAQRQPSAVASAQ

-417 RQAAKQN
+417 RQAAKQE
-424 AEQGQQPQQDAQQ
+424 AQQQQPQQ
-437 LSQAEPSLQ
+437 AERPQ
-446 GNQQAA
+446 
-452 SEPHAVQQP
+452 EPA
-461 AHGPEHSLER
+461 
-471 SSEQTQNQPQHE
+471 QPQ
-483 KRTSPEAQ
+483 EAQ
-491 QPAPTEQTAQPEPAE
+491 QQAPQQQEVQEQQPSAPEASQSQAPERPAQPEVQPE
-506 HSAHS
+506 PQQEQPE
-511 QPQQD
+511 QPQPSEQPEQQEQQPEPEQ
-516 AAPQD
+516 PQD

-527 STWSDVRATIGRRNK
+527 GRWSDLRATIGRRNK

-584 AVLMEELNRE
+584 TVLKEELSRE

-605 KAQGFTV
+605 KAHGFTV
-612 EEPAQRAQWNPNQPQ
+612 PEPTQRTQWNPNQPQ
-627 REASEPEEE
+627 REAAEPDEE
-636 AESPKPS
+636 AESP
-643 SAAHKSDTA
+643 AAK
-652 QSDTA
+652 
-657 QSDTAETSAVQKDQ
+657 
-671 KPAEEPT
+671 EP
-678 GPQRSHNPE
+678 NN
-687 PEAESEPETQQ
+687 
-698 KPEPQQKPERAQ
+698 
-710 QPTPQH
+710 
-716 EASDDPWGAP
+716 ASDDPWGAP
-726 RRIGGQ
+726 RQIGQ
-732 EPSSQTTGHG
+732 QAPSSETTKEQPQPQHG
-742 QRGTLSR
+742 
-749 QDSVREETS
+749 VREKADS
-758 PPELQHK
+758 RPPAE
-765 AQDPAAQ
+765 
-772 SSLHQQTT
+772 
-780 PQNPQRDM
+780 PQR
-788 LQQDS
+788 S
-793 PRQDVPQRGAAVPPK
+793 EAAPRGAAVPPK

-823 SQVAAQRDEEFSKV
+823 TQVAAQRDEEFSKV
-837 PQFGN
+837 PKFGN

-863 YAPSAGMGGTSE
+863 YGPPAGANGSSE
-875 SAAQSAGSSQQAEPQ
+875 SAGHTSVSPQQSAPQ
-890 RAPEPQPAYTRDD
+890 HAPAPQPEYTRAD

-912 QSVGEMDHR
+912 QSAGEMDHR